1 MAKIVKIFLIAAF
14 SCVLAFGASGEAF
27 FAKFDKDF
35 IVATPNYK
43 RSLHKELKSLY
54 QGASDKEV
62 RIKALKRLV
71 YSSKNLGLDSS
82 PYEKELARI
91 NKNASAANEA
101 KPKSGKQSKER
112 RDASNSKE
120 KQSLKNSKTANST
133 RGDGAAASSS
143 RDKGSAK
150 NNKSSKTANSKN
162 PANSTE
168 KSAKSAA
175 NPDKNRKVAASK
187 TSADKASSAKISADK
202 ASAAKKVRAAASA
215 DLSLLSK
222 EDLEFLRS
230 TRPSGADTAQ
240 DVDEI
245 SSDRQSS
252 EDASAKNEEGEPS
265 TENSELRKSSV
276 KKEDKSANLAL
287 NSLRGD
293 ASEIVLEFNR
303 DLRQSDYKDFTI
315 ASSDN
320 FRFVIDFAARQKSQ
334 STRLKDSF
342 VGEVRISQYDDK
354 TVRVVLS
361 DEKEFNAGVQIDGNL
376 MILSAAA
383 KSSRAKTPTKRR
395 SKNASEQSDAHT
407 AGDAQGAKSASVK
420 TEKIYK
426 STKGKLIVI
435 DPGHGG
441 SDSGAVGNGLKEK
454 SVVLATSKKLG
465 ALLQKRGYKVLYTRT
480 TDVFINLRSRT
491 AFAARKN
498 ADMFISIHANAA
510 PNAKAALK
518 MNGVETFFL
527 SPARSERSKNA
538 AALENKGDLEDMNTF
553 SKQTFLNFL
562 NREKIIS
569 SNKLAIDI
577 QSYMLSSV
585 KKSFASKD
593 GGVREAPFWVLVG
606 ATMPAVLVEI
616 GYITHPQEGKN
627 LGKSAYQ
634 DRIAQGIANGVDAY
648 FQKNK

>member
-14 SCVLAFGASGEAF
+14 SCVLAFGASSEAF

-82 PYEKELARI
+82 PYESALAKLQGKVSDSST
-91 NKNASAANEA
+91 NSKKLKDENTKNSKSSDEKNASNLAHS
-101 KPKSGKQSKER
+101 PKAP
-112 RDASNSKE
+112 AS
-120 KQSLKNSKTANST
+120 KNSK
-133 RGDGAAASSS
+133 
-143 RDKGSAK
+143 
-150 NNKSSKTANSKN
+150 NSKN
-162 PANSTE
+162 ST
-168 KSAKSAA
+168 S
-175 NPDKNRKVAASK
+175 KNLKK
-187 TSADKASSAKISADK
+187 T
-202 ASAAKKVRAAASA
+202 RAPEEA
-215 DLSLLSK
+215 DLSSLSS

-230 TRPSGADTAQ
+230 TRPRGADDAKNSTDDTEAY
-240 DVDEI
+240 D
-245 SSDRQSS
+245 SS
-252 EDASAKNEEGEPS
+252 ENPAGADDSLQAQNSAGS
-265 TENSELRKSSV
+265 AVTERLDSELRKSSV
-276 KKEDKSANLAL
+276 KKSAPDAKLAL
-287 NSLRGD
+287 ASLRGD
-293 ASEIVLEFNR
+293 GDEIVLEFNR
-303 DLRQSDYKDFTI
+303 DLKLGDYKDFTI

-320 FRFVIDFAARQKSQ
+320 FRFVIDFSARQKSQ
-334 STRLKDSF
+334 KTRFKDSF
-342 VGEVRISQYDDK
+342 VSDVRVSQYNDK

-361 DEKEFNAGVQIDGNL
+361 DPKEFNANVEISGNM
-376 MILSAAA
+376 MILSTAEGLKAA
-383 KSSRAKTPTKRR
+383 KSARAEKNKDQKSGRNRKREQD
-395 SKNASEQSDAHT
+395 SEPQIST
-407 AGDAQGAKSASVK
+407 IEESGGAKSVSVAAG
-420 TEKIYK
+420 KIYK

-454 SVVLATSKKLG
+454 NVVLATSKKLG
-465 ALLQKRGYKVLYTRT
+465 ALLTKRGYKVLYTRS

-491 AFAARKN
+491 AFAAKRN

-510 PNAKAALK
+510 PNASSALK
-518 MNGVETFFL
+518 MSGVETFFL

-538 AALENKGDLEDMNTF
+538 AALENRGDLEDMNTF

-585 KKSFASKD
+585 KKSFSSRD

-606 ATMPAVLVEI
+606 ATMPAVLVEM

>member
-14 SCVLAFGASGEAF
+14 SCVLAFGASSEAF
-27 FAKFDKDF
+27 FTKFDKDF

-82 PYEKELARI
+82 PYESALAKLQGKASDSST
-91 NKNASAANEA
+91 NSKKLKDENAKNFKSSDEKNASNLAHS
-101 KPKSGKQSKER
+101 PK
-112 RDASNSKE
+112 ASAS
-120 KQSLKNSKTANST
+120 KNSK
-133 RGDGAAASSS
+133 
-143 RDKGSAK
+143 
-150 NNKSSKTANSKN
+150 NSKN
-162 PANSTE
+162 ST
-168 KSAKSAA
+168 S
-175 NPDKNRKVAASK
+175 KNLKK
-187 TSADKASSAKISADK
+187 T
-202 ASAAKKVRAAASA
+202 RAPEEA
-215 DLSLLSK
+215 DLSSLSS

-230 TRPSGADTAQ
+230 TRPHGADDAKNSTDDAH
-240 DVDEI
+240 
-245 SSDRQSS
+245 SSDSS
-252 EDASAKNEEGEPS
+252 ENPAGADDSLQAQNSAGS
-265 TENSELRKSSV
+265 TATERLDSELRKSSV
-276 KKEDKSANLAL
+276 KKADKNAQLTL

-293 ASEIVLEFNR
+293 ADEIVLEFNR
-303 DLRQSDYKDFTI
+303 DLKRGDYKDFTI

-320 FRFVIDFAARQKSQ
+320 FRFVIDFSARQKSQ
-334 STRLKDSF
+334 KTRLKDSF
-342 VGEVRISQYDDK
+342 VSDVRVSQYNDK
-354 TVRVVLS
+354 TVRIVLS
-361 DEKEFNAGVQIDGNL
+361 DPKEFNANVEISGNM
-376 MILSAAA
+376 MILSTAEGLKAA
-383 KSSRAKTPTKRR
+383 KSARAEKNKDQKSGRKRGR
-395 SKNASEQSDAHT
+395 EQDSEPQISTID
-407 AGDAQGAKSASVK
+407 DAQGAKTASVAAG
-420 TEKIYK
+420 KIYK

-454 SVVLATSKKLG
+454 NVVLATSKKLG
-465 ALLQKRGYKVLYTRT
+465 ALLAKRGYKVLYTRS

-491 AFAARKN
+491 AFAAKKN

-510 PNAKAALK
+510 PNASSALK
-518 MNGVETFFL
+518 MSGVETFFL

-538 AALENKGDLEDMNTF
+538 AALENRGDLEDMNTF

-585 KKSFASKD
+585 KKSFSSRD

-606 ATMPAVLVEI
+606 ATMPAVLVEM

-648 FQKNK
+648 FQKNR

>member
-14 SCVLAFGASGEAF
+14 SCVLAFGASSEAF

-54 QGASDKEV
+54 EGTSQKEV

-82 PYEKELARI
+82 PYESALAKLQGKASDSST
-91 NKNASAANEA
+91 NSKKLKDENAKNSKSSDEKNASNLAHS
-101 KPKSGKQSKER
+101 PK
-112 RDASNSKE
+112 ASAS
-120 KQSLKNSKTANST
+120 KNSK
-133 RGDGAAASSS
+133 
-143 RDKGSAK
+143 
-150 NNKSSKTANSKN
+150 NSKN
-162 PANSTE
+162 ST
-168 KSAKSAA
+168 S
-175 NPDKNRKVAASK
+175 KNLKN
-187 TSADKASSAKISADK
+187 T
-202 ASAAKKVRAAASA
+202 RAPEEA
-215 DLSLLSK
+215 DLSSLSS

-230 TRPSGADTAQ
+230 TRPHSADDAKNSTDDAR
-240 DVDEI
+240 
-245 SSDRQSS
+245 SN
-252 EDASAKNEEGEPS
+252 DASENTVETNEPS
-265 TENSELRKSSV
+265 QAHNSAGSAVTERLDSELRKSSV
-276 KKEDKSANLAL
+276 KKSSSDAKLAL
-287 NSLRGD
+287 ASLRGD
-293 ASEIVLEFNR
+293 GDEIVLEFNR
-303 DLRQSDYKDFTI
+303 DLKRGDYKDFTI

-320 FRFVIDFAARQKSQ
+320 FRFVIDFSARQKSQ
-334 STRLKDSF
+334 KTRLKDSF
-342 VGEVRISQYDDK
+342 VSDVRVSQYNDK

-361 DEKEFNAGVQIDGNL
+361 DEKKFNASVEINENL
-376 MILSAAA
+376 MILSAVESSKSAKAA
-383 KSSRAKTPTKRR
+383 RAEKNRDQKPRRKRGR
-395 SKNASEQSDAHT
+395 EQDSEPQIST
-407 AGDAQGAKSASVK
+407 IEESGGAKSTSVAAG
-420 TEKIYK
+420 KIYK

-454 SVVLATSKKLG
+454 NVVLATSKKLG
-465 ALLQKRGYKVLYTRT
+465 ALLQKRGYRVLYTRS

-491 AFAARKN
+491 IFAGKKN

-510 PNAKAALK
+510 PNASAASR
-518 MNGVETFFL
+518 MSGVETFFL

-585 KKSFASKD
+585 KKSFKSKD

-616 GYITHPQEGKN
+616 GYITHPDEGKN

>member
-14 SCVLAFGASGEAF
+14 SCVLAFGASSEAF

-54 QGASDKEV
+54 EGASQKEV

-82 PYEKELARI
+82 PYESALAKLQGKASDSST
-91 NKNASAANEA
+91 NSKKLKDENAKNSKSSDEKNASNLAHS
-101 KPKSGKQSKER
+101 PK
-112 RDASNSKE
+112 ASAS
-120 KQSLKNSKTANST
+120 KNSK
-133 RGDGAAASSS
+133 
-143 RDKGSAK
+143 
-150 NNKSSKTANSKN
+150 NSKN
-162 PANSTE
+162 ST
-168 KSAKSAA
+168 S
-175 NPDKNRKVAASK
+175 KNLK
-187 TSADKASSAKISADK
+187 KAHAPEE
-202 ASAAKKVRAAASA
+202 A
-215 DLSLLSK
+215 DLSSLSS

-230 TRPSGADTAQ
+230 TRPHGADEVVDAQ
-240 DVDEI
+240 EDDSSKDAIAQNDDEEAA
-245 SSDRQSS
+245 DQS
-252 EDASAKNEEGEPS
+252 N
-265 TENSELRKSSV
+265 ELRKNGV
-276 KKEDKSANLAL
+276 KKADKNAQLTL

-293 ASEIVLEFNR
+293 ADEIVLEFNR
-303 DLRQSDYKDFTI
+303 DLKRGDYKDFTI

-320 FRFVIDFAARQKSQ
+320 FRFVIDFSARQKSQ
-334 STRLKDSF
+334 KTRLKDSF
-342 VGEVRISQYDDK
+342 VSDVRVSQYNDK
-354 TVRVVLS
+354 TVRIVLS
-361 DEKEFNAGVQIDGNL
+361 DPKEFNANVEINGNM
-376 MILSAAA
+376 MILSTAEGLKAA
-383 KSSRAKTPTKRR
+383 KSARAEKNKDQKSGRNRR
-395 SKNASEQSDAHT
+395 REQDSEPQISTID
-407 AGDAQGAKSASVK
+407 DAQGAKTASVAAG
-420 TEKIYK
+420 KIYK

-454 SVVLATSKKLG
+454 NVVLATSKKLG
-465 ALLQKRGYKVLYTRT
+465 ALLQKRGYRVLYTRS

-491 AFAARKN
+491 AFAAKKN

-510 PNAKAALK
+510 PNTSSALK
-518 MNGVETFFL
+518 MSGVETFFL

-538 AALENKGDLEDMNTF
+538 AALENRGDLEDMNTF

-585 KKSFASKD
+585 KKSFSSRD

-606 ATMPAVLVEI
+606 ATMPAVLVEM

>member
-82 PYEKELARI
+82 PYEKELARL
-91 NKNASAANEA
+91 NKGASAANET

-120 KQSLKNSKTANST
+120 KQSLKNSKAANST
-133 RGDGAAASSS
+133 RGDGTAASSS

-150 NNKSSKTANSKN
+150 NNKSSKTTNSKN
-162 PANSTE
+162 PSNST
-168 KSAKSAA
+168 KKNAKSAA
-175 NPDKNRKVAASK
+175 NPDKNNKVVASK
-187 TSADKASSAKISADK
+187 TSADK

-215 DLSLLSK
+215 DLSSLSK

-240 DVDEI
+240 DVGEI
-245 SSDRQSS
+245 SSDRQSD
-252 EDASAKNEEGEPS
+252 EDASAKNEEDEPS
-265 TENSELRKSSV
+265 EKNRELRKSSV
-276 KKEDKSANLAL
+276 KKEDKSAKLAL

-303 DLRQSDYKDFTI
+303 DLQQSDYKDFTI

-334 STRLKDSF
+334 SARLKDSF
-342 VGEVRISQYDDK
+342 VSEVRISQYDDK

-383 KSSRAKTPTKRR
+383 KSSRAKTPPKRR

>member
-14 SCVLAFGASGEAF
+14 SCVLAFGASSEAF

-35 IVATPNYK
+35 IVATLNYK

-82 PYEKELARI
+82 PYESALAKLQGKASDSST
-91 NKNASAANEA
+91 NSKKPKDENAKNSKSSDEKNASNLAHS
-101 KPKSGKQSKER
+101 PK
-112 RDASNSKE
+112 ASAS
-120 KQSLKNSKTANST
+120 KNSK
-133 RGDGAAASSS
+133 
-143 RDKGSAK
+143 
-150 NNKSSKTANSKN
+150 NSKN
-162 PANSTE
+162 ST
-168 KSAKSAA
+168 S
-175 NPDKNRKVAASK
+175 KNLKN
-187 TSADKASSAKISADK
+187 T
-202 ASAAKKVRAAASA
+202 RAPEEA
-215 DLSLLSK
+215 DLSSLSS

-230 TRPSGADTAQ
+230 TRPRGADNAQ
-240 DVDEI
+240 NLTDDAR
-245 SSDRQSS
+245 SN
-252 EDASAKNEEGEPS
+252 DASENPAETNES
-265 TENSELRKSSV
+265 SQAQNSADSAATERLDSELRKSSV
-276 KKEDKSANLAL
+276 KKSAPDAKLAL
-287 NSLRGD
+287 ASLRGD
-293 ASEIVLEFNR
+293 GDEIVLEFNR
-303 DLRQSDYKDFTI
+303 DLKRSDYKDFTI
-315 ASSDN
+315 AGSDN
-320 FRFVIDFAARQKSQ
+320 FRFVIDFSARQKSQ
-334 STRLKDSF
+334 KTRLKDSF
-342 VGEVRISQYDDK
+342 VSDVRVSQYNDK
-354 TVRVVLS
+354 TVRIVLS
-361 DEKEFNAGVQIDGNL
+361 DPKEFNANVEISGNM
-376 MILSAAA
+376 MILSTAEGLKAT
-383 KSSRAKTPTKRR
+383 KSARAEKNKDQKSGRKRGR
-395 SKNASEQSDAHT
+395 EQDSEPQISTIDES
-407 AGDAQGAKSASVK
+407 QGAKTASVAAG
-420 TEKIYK
+420 KIYK
-426 STKGKLIVI
+426 SAKGKLIVI

-454 SVVLATSKKLG
+454 NVVLATSKKLG
-465 ALLQKRGYKVLYTRT
+465 ALLTKRGYKVLYTRS

-491 AFAARKN
+491 AFAAKRN

-510 PNAKAALK
+510 PNASSALK
-518 MNGVETFFL
+518 MSGVETFFL

-538 AALENKGDLEDMNTF
+538 AALENRGDLEDMNTF

-585 KKSFASKD
+585 KKSFSSRD

-606 ATMPAVLVEI
+606 ATMPAVLVEM

>member
-14 SCVLAFGASGEAF
+14 SCVLAFGASSEAF

-82 PYEKELARI
+82 PYESALAKLQGKVSDSST
-91 NKNASAANEA
+91 NSKKLKDENAKNSKSSDEKNASNLAHS
-101 KPKSGKQSKER
+101 PK
-112 RDASNSKE
+112 ASAS
-120 KQSLKNSKTANST
+120 KNSK
-133 RGDGAAASSS
+133 
-143 RDKGSAK
+143 
-150 NNKSSKTANSKN
+150 NSKN
-162 PANSTE
+162 ST
-168 KSAKSAA
+168 S
-175 NPDKNRKVAASK
+175 KNLKK
-187 TSADKASSAKISADK
+187 TH
-202 ASAAKKVRAAASA
+202 VPEEA
-215 DLSLLSK
+215 DLSSLSS

-230 TRPSGADTAQ
+230 TRPRGADDAKNST
-240 DVDEI
+240 DDTK
-245 SSDRQSS
+245 SYDSS
-252 EDASAKNEEGEPS
+252 ENPAGADDSLQAQNSAGS
-265 TENSELRKSSV
+265 AATERLDSELRKSSV
-276 KKEDKSANLAL
+276 KKSSSDAKLAL
-287 NSLRGD
+287 ASLRGD
-293 ASEIVLEFNR
+293 GDEIVLEFNR
-303 DLRQSDYKDFTI
+303 DLKRGDYKDFTI

-320 FRFVIDFAARQKSQ
+320 FRFVIDFSARQKSQ
-334 STRLKDSF
+334 KTRLKDSF
-342 VGEVRISQYDDK
+342 VSDVRVSQYNDK
-354 TVRVVLS
+354 TVRIVLS
-361 DEKEFNAGVQIDGNL
+361 DPKEFNANVEISGNM
-376 MILSAAA
+376 MILSTAEGLKAA
-383 KSSRAKTPTKRR
+383 KSARAEKNKDQKSGRNRR
-395 SKNASEQSDAHT
+395 REQDSEPQISTID
-407 AGDAQGAKSASVK
+407 DAQGAKSVSVAAG
-420 TEKIYK
+420 KIYK

-454 SVVLATSKKLG
+454 NVVLATSKKLG
-465 ALLQKRGYKVLYTRT
+465 ALLTKRGYKVLYTRS

-491 AFAARKN
+491 AFAAKRN

-510 PNAKAALK
+510 PNASSALK
-518 MNGVETFFL
+518 MSGVETFFL

-538 AALENKGDLEDMNTF
+538 AALENRGDLEDMNTF

-585 KKSFASKD
+585 KKSFSSRD

-606 ATMPAVLVEI
+606 ATMPAVLVEM

-648 FQKNK
+648 FQKNR

>member
-14 SCVLAFGASGEAF
+14 SCVLAFGASSEAF

-82 PYEKELARI
+82 PYESALAKLQGKASDSST
-91 NKNASAANEA
+91 NSKKLKDENAKNSKSSDEKNASNLAHS
-101 KPKSGKQSKER
+101 PK
-112 RDASNSKE
+112 ASAS
-120 KQSLKNSKTANST
+120 KNSK
-133 RGDGAAASSS
+133 
-143 RDKGSAK
+143 
-150 NNKSSKTANSKN
+150 NSKN
-162 PANSTE
+162 ST
-168 KSAKSAA
+168 S
-175 NPDKNRKVAASK
+175 KNLKN
-187 TSADKASSAKISADK
+187 T
-202 ASAAKKVRAAASA
+202 RAPEEA
-215 DLSLLSK
+215 DLSSLSS

-230 TRPSGADTAQ
+230 TRPRGADDAQ
-240 DVDEI
+240 NLTDDAR
-245 SSDRQSS
+245 SN
-252 EDASAKNEEGEPS
+252 DASENPVETNEPS
-265 TENSELRKSSV
+265 QAHNSADSAATERLDSELRKSSV
-276 KKEDKSANLAL
+276 KKSSPDAKLAL
-287 NSLRGD
+287 ASLRGNGD
-293 ASEIVLEFNR
+293 EIVLEFNR
-303 DLRQSDYKDFTI
+303 DLKRGDYKDFTI

-320 FRFVIDFAARQKSQ
+320 FRFVIDFSARQKSQ
-334 STRLKDSF
+334 KIRLKDSF
-342 VGEVRISQYDDK
+342 VSDVRVSQYNDK
-354 TVRVVLS
+354 TVRIVLS
-361 DEKEFNAGVQIDGNL
+361 DPKEFNANVEISGNM
-376 MILSAAA
+376 MILSTAEGLKAA
-383 KSSRAKTPTKRR
+383 KAARAEKNRDQKSGHKRGR
-395 SKNASEQSDAHT
+395 EQDSEPQISTID
-407 AGDAQGAKSASVK
+407 DAQGAKTASVAAG
-420 TEKIYK
+420 KIYK

-454 SVVLATSKKLG
+454 NVVLATSKKLG
-465 ALLQKRGYKVLYTRT
+465 ALLQKRGYKVLYTRS

-491 AFAARKN
+491 AFAAKKN

-510 PNAKAALK
+510 PNASAASK
-518 MNGVETFFL
+518 MSGVETFFL

-538 AALENKGDLEDMNTF
+538 AALENRGDLEDMNTF

>member
-14 SCVLAFGASGEAF
+14 SCVLAFGASSEAF

-54 QGASDKEV
+54 EGASDKEV

-82 PYEKELARI
+82 AYEKELAQI
-91 NKNASAANEA
+91 NTKSAD
-101 KPKSGKQSKER
+101 KTKSKSSSDESKQS
-112 RDASNSKE
+112 SNSAE
-120 KQSLKNSKTANST
+120 KKSSKNSKKTSS
-133 RGDGAAASSS
+133 ASSEDS
-143 RDKGSAK
+143 QASSG
-150 NNKSSKTANSKN
+150 SKT
-162 PANSTE
+162 
-168 KSAKSAA
+168 KSAKSEKSSKAENSKNSSNLA
-175 NPDKNRKVAASK
+175 DKTPKASASENSK
-187 TSADKASSAKISADK
+187 TSASKNSSAKK
-202 ASAAKKVRAAASA
+202 TQAAKNA
-215 DLSLLSK
+215 DLSSLSK

-230 TRPSGADTAQ
+230 TRPVGADEVVDAQ
-240 DVDEI
+240 EDDGG
-245 SSDRQSS
+245 
-252 EDASAKNEEGEPS
+252 EDAIAENEDDEEVADQS
-265 TENSELRKSSV
+265 SELRKSSV
-276 KKEDKSANLAL
+276 KKADKNAQLAL

-293 ASEIVLEFNR
+293 KNEIVLEFNR

-315 ASSDN
+315 ASNDH
-320 FRFVIDFAARQKSQ
+320 FRFVLDFSARQKSHN
-334 STRLKDSF
+334 TRLQDSF
-342 VGEVRISQYDDK
+342 VGEVRISQYNDK

-361 DEKEFNAGVQIDGNL
+361 DEKKFNASVQIDGNL
-376 MILSAAA
+376 MILSAVESSKSAKAA
-383 KSSRAKTPTKRR
+383 RAEKNRDQKSGRKRGR
-395 SKNASEQSDAHT
+395 EQDSEPQIST
-407 AGDAQGAKSASVK
+407 IEESGGAKSTSVAAG
-420 TEKIYK
+420 KIYK

-454 SVVLATSKKLG
+454 NVVLATSKKLG
-465 ALLQKRGYKVLYTRT
+465 ALLQKRGYRVLYTRS

-491 AFAARKN
+491 IFAGKKN

-510 PNAKAALK
+510 PNASAASR
-518 MNGVETFFL
+518 MSGVETFFL

-585 KKSFASKD
+585 KKSFKSKD

-616 GYITHPQEGKN
+616 GYITHPDEGKN

>member
-14 SCVLAFGASGEAF
+14 SYVLAFGASSEAF

-82 PYEKELARI
+82 PYESALA
-91 NKNASAANEA
+91 KLQGKASDSSTHSKKLKDENA
-101 KPKSGKQSKER
+101 
-112 RDASNSKE
+112 
-120 KQSLKNSKTANST
+120 KNSK
-133 RGDGAAASSS
+133 SS
-143 RDKGSAK
+143 DEK
-150 NNKSSKTANSKN
+150 NVSNLAHSSKASASKNSKN
-162 PANSTE
+162 SKNSTSKNLKKTHVPE
-168 KSAKSAA
+168 EA
-175 NPDKNRKVAASK
+175 NL
-187 TSADKASSAKISADK
+187 SS
-202 ASAAKKVRAAASA
+202 
-215 DLSLLSK
+215 LSS

-230 TRPSGADTAQ
+230 TRPIGANEAVDAQ
-240 DVDEI
+240 EDDGG
-245 SSDRQSS
+245 
-252 EDASAKNEEGEPS
+252 EDAIAQNEHDEESADQS
-265 TENSELRKSSV
+265 SELRKSSV
-276 KKEDKSANLAL
+276 KKADKNAQLAL

-293 ASEIVLEFNR
+293 KNEIVLEFNR
-303 DLRQSDYKDFTI
+303 DLSQSDYKDFTI
-315 ASSDN
+315 ASNDH
-320 FRFVIDFAARQKSQ
+320 FRFVIDFSARQKSQ
-334 STRLKDSF
+334 KTRLKDSL
-342 VGEVRISQYDDK
+342 VSDVRVSQYNDK
-354 TVRVVLS
+354 TVRIVLS
-361 DEKEFNAGVQIDGNL
+361 DPKEFNANVEISGNM
-376 MILSAAA
+376 MILSTAEGLKAA
-383 KSSRAKTPTKRR
+383 KSARAEKNKDQKSGRKRER
-395 SKNASEQSDAHT
+395 EQDSEPQISTID
-407 AGDAQGAKSASVK
+407 DSQGAKTASVAAG
-420 TEKIYK
+420 KIYK

-454 SVVLATSKKLG
+454 NVVLATSKKLG
-465 ALLQKRGYKVLYTRT
+465 ALLTKRGYKVLYTRS

-491 AFAARKN
+491 AFAAKRN

-510 PNAKAALK
+510 PNASSALK
-518 MNGVETFFL
+518 MSGVETFFL

-538 AALENKGDLEDMNTF
+538 AALENRGDLEDMNTF

-585 KKSFASKD
+585 KKSFSSRD

-606 ATMPAVLVEI
+606 ATMPAVLVEM

>member
-14 SCVLAFGASGEAF
+14 SCVLAFGASSEAF

-82 PYEKELARI
+82 AYEKELARI
-91 NKNASAANEA
+91 NTKGAD
-101 KPKSGKQSKER
+101 KTKSKSSSDESKQ
-112 RDASNSKE
+112 ASNSAE
-120 KQSLKNSKTANST
+120 KKSSKNSKK
-133 RGDGAAASSS
+133 ASSAS
-143 RDKGSAK
+143 NEDSQASGG
-150 NNKSSKTANSKN
+150 SKT
-162 PANSTE
+162 
-168 KSAKSAA
+168 KSAKSE
-175 NPDKNRKVAASK
+175 KSSK
-187 TSADKASSAKISADK
+187 AENSKSSSNLADKSPKASASENSKASTSKNSSAKK
-202 ASAAKKVRAAASA
+202 TQAAKNA
-215 DLSLLSK
+215 DLSSLSK

-230 TRPSGADTAQ
+230 TRPIGADEAVDAQ
-240 DVDEI
+240 EDDGG
-245 SSDRQSS
+245 
-252 EDASAKNEEGEPS
+252 EDAIAQNEYDEESADQS
-265 TENSELRKSSV
+265 SELRKSSV
-276 KKEDKSANLAL
+276 KKADKSAQLAL

-293 ASEIVLEFNR
+293 GDEIVLEFNR
-303 DLRQSDYKDFTI
+303 DLKRGDYKDFTI

-320 FRFVIDFAARQKSQ
+320 FRFVIDFSARQKSQ
-334 STRLKDSF
+334 KTRLKDSF
-342 VGEVRISQYDDK
+342 VSDVRVSQYNDK
-354 TVRVVLS
+354 TVRIVLS
-361 DEKEFNAGVQIDGNL
+361 DPKEFNANVEINGNM
-376 MILSAAA
+376 MILSTAEGLKAT
-383 KSSRAKTPTKRR
+383 KSARAEKSKDQKSGRKRGR
-395 SKNASEQSDAHT
+395 EQDSEPQISTID
-407 AGDAQGAKSASVK
+407 DAQGAKTASVAAG
-420 TEKIYK
+420 KIYK

-454 SVVLATSKKLG
+454 NVVLATSKKLG
-465 ALLQKRGYKVLYTRT
+465 TLLTKRGYKVLYTRS

-491 AFAARKN
+491 AFAAKKN

-510 PNAKAALK
+510 PNASAALK
-518 MNGVETFFL
+518 MSGVETFFL

-538 AALENKGDLEDMNTF
+538 AALENRGDLEDMNTF

-585 KKSFASKD
+585 KKSFSSRD

-606 ATMPAVLVEI
+606 ATMPAVLVEM

>member
-14 SCVLAFGASGEAF
+14 SCVLAFGASSEAF

-54 QGASDKEV
+54 QGTSDKEV
-62 RIKALKRLV
+62 RIKALKRLI

-82 PYEKELARI
+82 PYESALAKLQGKASDSSTHSKKLKDE
-91 NKNASAANEA
+91 NAKNSKSSDEKNASNLAHS
-101 KPKSGKQSKER
+101 PK
-112 RDASNSKE
+112 ASAS
-120 KQSLKNSKTANST
+120 KNSK
-133 RGDGAAASSS
+133 
-143 RDKGSAK
+143 
-150 NNKSSKTANSKN
+150 NSKN
-162 PANSTE
+162 ST
-168 KSAKSAA
+168 S
-175 NPDKNRKVAASK
+175 KNLKK
-187 TSADKASSAKISADK
+187 T
-202 ASAAKKVRAAASA
+202 RAPEEA
-215 DLSLLSK
+215 DLSSLSK

-230 TRPSGADTAQ
+230 TRPIGANEAVDAQ
-240 DVDEI
+240 EDDGG
-245 SSDRQSS
+245 
-252 EDASAKNEEGEPS
+252 EDAIAQNEHDEESADQS
-265 TENSELRKSSV
+265 SELRKSSV
-276 KKEDKSANLAL
+276 KKADKNAQLAL

-293 ASEIVLEFNR
+293 KNEIVLEFNR
-303 DLRQSDYKDFTI
+303 DLKRGDYKDFTI

-320 FRFVIDFAARQKSQ
+320 FRFVLDFSARQKSQ
-334 STRLKDSF
+334 KTRLKDSF
-342 VGEVRISQYDDK
+342 VSDVRVSQYNDK
-354 TVRVVLS
+354 TVRIVLS
-361 DEKEFNAGVQIDGNL
+361 DPKEFNANVEISGNM
-376 MILSAAA
+376 MILSTAEGLKAA
-383 KSSRAKTPTKRR
+383 KSARAEKNKDQKSGRKRER
-395 SKNASEQSDAHT
+395 EQDSEPQISTID
-407 AGDAQGAKSASVK
+407 DSQGAKTASVAAG
-420 TEKIYK
+420 KIYK

-454 SVVLATSKKLG
+454 NVVLATSKKLG
-465 ALLQKRGYKVLYTRT
+465 ALLTKRGYKVLYTRS

-491 AFAARKN
+491 AFAAKRN

-510 PNAKAALK
+510 PNASSALK
-518 MNGVETFFL
+518 MSGVETFFL

-538 AALENKGDLEDMNTF
+538 AALENRGDLEDMNTF

-585 KKSFASKD
+585 KKSFSSRD

-606 ATMPAVLVEI
+606 ATMPAVLVEM

>member
-14 SCVLAFGASGEAF
+14 SCVLAFGASSEAF

-54 QGASDKEV
+54 EGASDKEV

-71 YSSKNLGLDSS
+71 YSSKNLGFDSS

-91 NKNASAANEA
+91 NTKSAD
-101 KPKSGKQSKER
+101 KTKSKSSSDESKQS
-112 RDASNSKE
+112 SNSAE
-120 KQSLKNSKTANST
+120 KKSSKNSKK
-133 RGDGAAASSS
+133 ASSAS
-143 RDKGSAK
+143 SEDSQASGG
-150 NNKSSKTANSKN
+150 SKT
-162 PANSTE
+162 
-168 KSAKSAA
+168 KSAKSEKSFKAE
-175 NPDKNRKVAASK
+175 NSKNS
-187 TSADKASSAKISADK
+187 SNLADKAPKASASENSKSSASKNSSAKK
-202 ASAAKKVRAAASA
+202 TQAAKNA
-215 DLSLLSK
+215 DLSSLSK

-230 TRPSGADTAQ
+230 TRPVGADEVVDAQ
-240 DVDEI
+240 EDDGG
-245 SSDRQSS
+245 
-252 EDASAKNEEGEPS
+252 EDAIAQNEDDEEVADQS
-265 TENSELRKSSV
+265 SELRKSSV
-276 KKEDKSANLAL
+276 QKADKNAQLAL

-293 ASEIVLEFNR
+293 KNEIVLEFNR

-315 ASSDN
+315 ASNDH
-320 FRFVIDFAARQKSQ
+320 FRFVLDFSAHQKSHN
-334 STRLKDSF
+334 TRLQDSF
-342 VGEVRISQYDDK
+342 VGEVRISQYNDK

-361 DEKEFNAGVQIDGNL
+361 DEKKFNASVQIDGNL
-376 MILSAAA
+376 MILSAVESSKSAKAA
-383 KSSRAKTPTKRR
+383 RAEKNRDQKSGRKRGR
-395 SKNASEQSDAHT
+395 EQDSEPQIST
-407 AGDAQGAKSASVK
+407 IEESGGAKSTSVAAG
-420 TEKIYK
+420 KIYK

-454 SVVLATSKKLG
+454 NVVLATSKKLG
-465 ALLQKRGYKVLYTRT
+465 ALLQKRGYRVLYTRS

-491 AFAARKN
+491 IFAGKKN

-510 PNAKAALK
+510 PNASAASR
-518 MNGVETFFL
+518 MSGVETFFL

-585 KKSFASKD
+585 KKSFKSKD

-616 GYITHPQEGKN
+616 GYITHPDEGKN

>member
-14 SCVLAFGASGEAF
+14 SCVLAFGASSEAF

-82 PYEKELARI
+82 PYESALAKLQGKASDSST
-91 NKNASAANEA
+91 NSKKLKDENAKNSKNSDEKNASNLAHS
-101 KPKSGKQSKER
+101 PK
-112 RDASNSKE
+112 ASAS
-120 KQSLKNSKTANST
+120 KNSK
-133 RGDGAAASSS
+133 
-143 RDKGSAK
+143 
-150 NNKSSKTANSKN
+150 NSKN
-162 PANSTE
+162 STF
-168 KSAKSAA
+168 
-175 NPDKNRKVAASK
+175 KNLKK
-187 TSADKASSAKISADK
+187 T
-202 ASAAKKVRAAASA
+202 RAPEEA
-215 DLSLLSK
+215 DLSSLSS

-230 TRPSGADTAQ
+230 TRPRGADDAKNSI
-240 DVDEI
+240 DDAY
-245 SSDRQSS
+245 SSDAS
-252 EDASAKNEEGEPS
+252 ENPTETNEPS
-265 TENSELRKSSV
+265 QAQNSADSAATEQLDSELRKSSV
-276 KKEDKSANLAL
+276 KKSAPDAKLAL
-287 NSLRGD
+287 ASLRGD
-293 ASEIVLEFNR
+293 GYEIVLEFNR
-303 DLRQSDYKDFTI
+303 DLKRGDYKDFTI

-320 FRFVIDFAARQKSQ
+320 FRFVIDFSARQKSQ
-334 STRLKDSF
+334 KTRLKDSF
-342 VGEVRISQYDDK
+342 VSDVRVSQYNDK
-354 TVRVVLS
+354 TVRIVLS
-361 DEKEFNAGVQIDGNL
+361 DPKEFNANVEINGNM
-376 MILSAAA
+376 MILSTAEGLKAA
-383 KSSRAKTPTKRR
+383 KSVRAEKNKDQKSGRKRGR
-395 SKNASEQSDAHT
+395 EQDSELQISTIDES
-407 AGDAQGAKSASVK
+407 QGAKSVSVAAG
-420 TEKIYK
+420 KIYK

-454 SVVLATSKKLG
+454 NVVLATSKKLG
-465 ALLQKRGYKVLYTRT
+465 ALLQKRGYRVLYTRS

-491 AFAARKN
+491 AFAAKKN

-510 PNAKAALK
+510 PNASSALK
-518 MNGVETFFL
+518 MSGVETFFL

-538 AALENKGDLEDMNTF
+538 AALENRGDLEDMNTF

-585 KKSFASKD
+585 KKSFSSRD

-606 ATMPAVLVEI
+606 ATMPAVLVEM

>member
-14 SCVLAFGASGEAF
+14 SCVLAFGASSEAF

-82 PYEKELARI
+82 AYEKELARI
-91 NKNASAANEA
+91 NTKGAD
-101 KPKSGKQSKER
+101 KTKSKSSSDESKQSSSS
-112 RDASNSKE
+112 AE
-120 KQSLKNSKTANST
+120 KKNSKNSKK
-133 RGDGAAASSS
+133 ASSAS
-143 RDKGSAK
+143 NEDSQASG
-150 NNKSSKTANSKN
+150 NSKT
-162 PANSTE
+162 
-168 KSAKSAA
+168 KSAKSEKSSKAENSKSSSNLA
-175 NPDKNRKVAASK
+175 YKNPKASASENSKASISKN
-187 TSADKASSAKISADK
+187 SSAKK
-202 ASAAKKVRAAASA
+202 TQAAKNA
-215 DLSLLSK
+215 DLSSLSK

-230 TRPSGADTAQ
+230 TRPIGADEAVDAQ
-240 DVDEI
+240 EDDGG
-245 SSDRQSS
+245 
-252 EDASAKNEEGEPS
+252 EDAIAQNEDEEAADQS
-265 TENSELRKSSV
+265 NELRKSSV
-276 KKEDKSANLAL
+276 KKADKNAQLAL

-293 ASEIVLEFNR
+293 EDEIVLEFNR
-303 DLRQSDYKDFTI
+303 DLKRGDYKDFTI

-320 FRFVIDFAARQKSQ
+320 FRFVIDFSARQKSQ
-334 STRLKDSF
+334 KTRLKDSF
-342 VGEVRISQYDDK
+342 VSDVRVSQYNDK
-354 TVRVVLS
+354 TVRIVLS
-361 DEKEFNAGVQIDGNL
+361 DPKEFNANVEINGNM
-376 MILSAAA
+376 MILSTAEGLKAA
-383 KSSRAKTPTKRR
+383 KSARAE
-395 SKNASEQSDAHT
+395 KNKDQKSGRKHVREQDSEPQISTID
-407 AGDAQGAKSASVK
+407 DAQGAKTASVAAG
-420 TEKIYK
+420 KIYK

-454 SVVLATSKKLG
+454 NVVLATSKKLG
-465 ALLQKRGYKVLYTRT
+465 ALLTKRGYKVLYTRS

-491 AFAARKN
+491 AFAAKKN

-510 PNAKAALK
+510 PNASSALK
-518 MNGVETFFL
+518 MSGVETFFL

-538 AALENKGDLEDMNTF
+538 AALENRGDLEDMNTF

-585 KKSFASKD
+585 KKTFSSRD

-606 ATMPAVLVEI
+606 ATMPAVLVEM

>member
-14 SCVLAFGASGEAF
+14 SCVLAFGASNEAF

-43 RSLHKELKSLY
+43 RSLRKELKSLY
-54 QGASDKEV
+54 QDASDKEV

-82 PYEKELARI
+82 AYEKELARL
-91 NKNASAANEA
+91 NTKGAD
-101 KPKSGKQSKER
+101 KTKSKSSSDESKQS
-112 RDASNSKE
+112 S
-120 KQSLKNSKTANST
+120 
-133 RGDGAAASSS
+133 
-143 RDKGSAK
+143 
-150 NNKSSKTANSKN
+150 
-162 PANSTE
+162 NSTE
-168 KSAKSAA
+168 KKSS
-175 NPDKNRKVAASK
+175 KNSKKTSSTSNEDSQASGNSK
-187 TSADKASSAKISADK
+187 TKSTKSEKSSKAENSKSSSNLADKSPKASASENSKNSTSKNSSAKK
-202 ASAAKKVRAAASA
+202 TQAAKNA
-215 DLSLLSK
+215 DLSSLSK

-230 TRPSGADTAQ
+230 TRPIGADEAVDAQ
-240 DVDEI
+240 EDDGGEDVIAQNEDDEK
-245 SSDRQSS
+245 SADQS
-252 EDASAKNEEGEPS
+252 
-265 TENSELRKSSV
+265 SELRKSNV
-276 KKEDKSANLAL
+276 KKADKNAQLAL

-293 ASEIVLEFNR
+293 KNEIVLEFNR
-303 DLRQSDYKDFTI
+303 DLSQSDYKDFTI
-315 ASSDN
+315 ASNDH
-320 FRFVIDFAARQKSQ
+320 FRFVIDFGARQKSQ
-334 STRLKDSF
+334 KTRLKDSF
-342 VGEVRISQYDDK
+342 VSDARVSQYNDK

-361 DEKEFNAGVQIDGNL
+361 DKKKFNANMQIDGNL
-376 MILSAAA
+376 MILSAAESSKSA
-383 KSSRAKTPTKRR
+383 KSARAEKNKDQKSERKRGR
-395 SKNASEQSDAHT
+395 EQDSESHISMID
-407 AGDAQGAKSASVK
+407 DAQGAKTASVAAD
-420 TEKIYK
+420 KIYK

-454 SVVLATSKKLG
+454 NVVLATSKKLG
-465 ALLQKRGYKVLYTRT
+465 ALLTKRGYKVLYTRS

-491 AFAARKN
+491 AFAAKKN

-510 PNAKAALK
+510 PNASSALK
-518 MNGVETFFL
+518 MSGVETFFL

-538 AALENKGDLEDMNTF
+538 AALENRGDLEDMNTF

-585 KKSFASKD
+585 KKSFSSRD

-606 ATMPAVLVEI
+606 ATMPAVLVEM

-627 LGKSAYQ
+627 LGKSTYQ

>member
-14 SCVLAFGASGEAF
+14 SCVLAFGASSEAF

-82 PYEKELARI
+82 PYESALAKLQGKASDSST
-91 NKNASAANEA
+91 NSKKLKDENAKNSKSSDEKNASNLAHN
-101 KPKSGKQSKER
+101 PK
-112 RDASNSKE
+112 ASAS
-120 KQSLKNSKTANST
+120 KNSK
-133 RGDGAAASSS
+133 
-143 RDKGSAK
+143 
-150 NNKSSKTANSKN
+150 NSKN
-162 PANSTE
+162 STSKNLKKIRAPE
-168 KSAKSAA
+168 K
-175 NPDKNRKVAASK
+175 
-187 TSADKASSAKISADK
+187 
-202 ASAAKKVRAAASA
+202 A
-215 DLSLLSK
+215 DLSSLSS

-230 TRPSGADTAQ
+230 TRPHDADDAKNSTDDAHG
-240 DVDEI
+240 
-245 SSDRQSS
+245 SDSS
-252 EDASAKNEEGEPS
+252 ENPAEADGSLQAQNSAGS
-265 TENSELRKSSV
+265 AATERLDSELRKSSV
-276 KKEDKSANLAL
+276 KKSSSDAKLAL
-287 NSLRGD
+287 ASLRGD
-293 ASEIVLEFNR
+293 ADEIVLEFNR
-303 DLRQSDYKDFTI
+303 DLKRGDYKDFTI

-320 FRFVIDFAARQKSQ
+320 FRFVIDFSARQKSQ
-334 STRLKDSF
+334 KTRLKDSF
-342 VGEVRISQYDDK
+342 VSDVRVSQYNDK
-354 TVRVVLS
+354 TVRIVLS
-361 DEKEFNAGVQIDGNL
+361 DPKEFNANVEINGNM
-376 MILSAAA
+376 MILSTAEGLKAA
-383 KSSRAKTPTKRR
+383 KSARAEKNKDQKSGRNRR
-395 SKNASEQSDAHT
+395 REQDSEPQISTID
-407 AGDAQGAKSASVK
+407 DAQGAKTASVAAG
-420 TEKIYK
+420 KIYK

-454 SVVLATSKKLG
+454 NVVLATSKKLG
-465 ALLQKRGYKVLYTRT
+465 ALLTKRGYKVLYTRT

-491 AFAARKN
+491 AFAAKRN

-510 PNAKAALK
+510 PNASSALK
-518 MNGVETFFL
+518 MSGVETFFL

-538 AALENKGDLEDMNTF
+538 AALENRGDLEDMNTF

-585 KKSFASKD
+585 KKSFSSRD

-606 ATMPAVLVEI
+606 ATMPAVLVEM

>member
-14 SCVLAFGASGEAF
+14 SCVLAFGASSEAF

-54 QGASDKEV
+54 EGASDKEV

-82 PYEKELARI
+82 LYEKELARI
-91 NKNASAANEA
+91 NTKSAD
-101 KPKSGKQSKER
+101 KTKSKSSSDESKQS
-112 RDASNSKE
+112 SNSAE
-120 KQSLKNSKTANST
+120 KKSSKNSKKTSS
-133 RGDGAAASSS
+133 ASSEDS
-143 RDKGSAK
+143 QASSG
-150 NNKSSKTANSKN
+150 SKT
-162 PANSTE
+162 
-168 KSAKSAA
+168 KSAKSEKSFKAE
-175 NPDKNRKVAASK
+175 NSKNS
-187 TSADKASSAKISADK
+187 SNLADKAPKASASENSKSSASKNSSAKK
-202 ASAAKKVRAAASA
+202 TQAAKNA
-215 DLSLLSK
+215 DLSSLSK

-230 TRPSGADTAQ
+230 TRPVGADEVVDAQ
-240 DVDEI
+240 EDDGG
-245 SSDRQSS
+245 
-252 EDASAKNEEGEPS
+252 EDAIAENEDDEEVADQS
-265 TENSELRKSSV
+265 SELRKSSV
-276 KKEDKSANLAL
+276 QKADKNAQLAL

-293 ASEIVLEFNR
+293 KNEIVLEFNR

-315 ASSDN
+315 ASNDH
-320 FRFVIDFAARQKSQ
+320 FRFVLDFSARQKSHN
-334 STRLKDSF
+334 TRLKDSF
-342 VGEVRISQYDDK
+342 VGEVRISQYNDK

-361 DEKEFNAGVQIDGNL
+361 DEKKFNASVQIDGNL
-376 MILSAAA
+376 MILSAVESSKSAKAA
-383 KSSRAKTPTKRR
+383 RAEKNRDQKSGRKRGR
-395 SKNASEQSDAHT
+395 EQDSEPQIST
-407 AGDAQGAKSASVK
+407 IEESGGAKSTSVAAG
-420 TEKIYK
+420 KIYK

-454 SVVLATSKKLG
+454 NVVLATSKKLG
-465 ALLQKRGYKVLYTRT
+465 ALLQKRGYRVLYTRS

-491 AFAARKN
+491 IFAGKKN

-510 PNAKAALK
+510 PNASAASR
-518 MNGVETFFL
+518 MSGVETFFL

-585 KKSFASKD
+585 KKSFKSKD

-616 GYITHPQEGKN
+616 GYITHPDEGKN

>member
-14 SCVLAFGASGEAF
+14 SCVLAFGTSSEAF

-82 PYEKELARI
+82 PYESALAKLQGKASDSST
-91 NKNASAANEA
+91 NSKKLKDENAKNSKSSDEKNASNLAH
-101 KPKSGKQSKER
+101 SSKVS
-112 RDASNSKE
+112 AS
-120 KQSLKNSKTANST
+120 KNSK
-133 RGDGAAASSS
+133 
-143 RDKGSAK
+143 
-150 NNKSSKTANSKN
+150 NSKN
-162 PANSTE
+162 STF
-168 KSAKSAA
+168 
-175 NPDKNRKVAASK
+175 KNLKK
-187 TSADKASSAKISADK
+187 T
-202 ASAAKKVRAAASA
+202 RAPEEA
-215 DLSLLSK
+215 DLSSLSS

-230 TRPSGADTAQ
+230 TRPRGADDAQ
-240 DVDEI
+240 NLTDDAR
-245 SSDRQSS
+245 SN
-252 EDASAKNEEGEPS
+252 DASENPVETNEPS
-265 TENSELRKSSV
+265 QAHNSADSAATERLDSELRKSSV
-276 KKEDKSANLAL
+276 KKSAPDAKLAL
-287 NSLRGD
+287 ASLRGNGD
-293 ASEIVLEFNR
+293 EIVLEFNR
-303 DLRQSDYKDFTI
+303 DLKRGDYKDFTI

-320 FRFVIDFAARQKSQ
+320 FRFVIDFSARQKSQ
-334 STRLKDSF
+334 KTRLKDSF
-342 VGEVRISQYDDK
+342 VSDVRVSQYNDK
-354 TVRVVLS
+354 TVRIVLS
-361 DEKEFNAGVQIDGNL
+361 DPKEFNANVEINGNM
-376 MILSAAA
+376 MILSTAEGLKAT
-383 KSSRAKTPTKRR
+383 KSARAEKSKDQKSGRKRER
-395 SKNASEQSDAHT
+395 EQDSEPQISTID
-407 AGDAQGAKSASVK
+407 DAQGAKTASVAAG
-420 TEKIYK
+420 KIYK

-454 SVVLATSKKLG
+454 NVVLATSKKLG
-465 ALLQKRGYKVLYTRT
+465 ALLTKRGYKVLYTRS

-491 AFAARKN
+491 AFAAKRN

-510 PNAKAALK
+510 PNTSSALK
-518 MNGVETFFL
+518 MSGVETFFL

-538 AALENKGDLEDMNTF
+538 AALENRGDLEDMNTF

-585 KKSFASKD
+585 KKSFSSRD

-606 ATMPAVLVEI
+606 ATMPAVLVEM

-648 FQKNK
+648 FQKNR

>member
-14 SCVLAFGASGEAF
+14 SCVLAFGASSEAF
-27 FAKFDKDF
+27 FTKFDKDF

-82 PYEKELARI
+82 PYESALAKLQGKASDSST
-91 NKNASAANEA
+91 NSKKLKDENAKNFKSSDEKNASNLAHS
-101 KPKSGKQSKER
+101 PK
-112 RDASNSKE
+112 ASAS
-120 KQSLKNSKTANST
+120 KNSK
-133 RGDGAAASSS
+133 
-143 RDKGSAK
+143 
-150 NNKSSKTANSKN
+150 NSKN
-162 PANSTE
+162 ST
-168 KSAKSAA
+168 S
-175 NPDKNRKVAASK
+175 KNLKK
-187 TSADKASSAKISADK
+187 T
-202 ASAAKKVRAAASA
+202 RAPEEA
-215 DLSLLSK
+215 DLSSLSS

-230 TRPSGADTAQ
+230 TRPHGADDAKNSTDDAH
-240 DVDEI
+240 
-245 SSDRQSS
+245 SSDSS
-252 EDASAKNEEGEPS
+252 ENPAGADDSLQAQNSAGS
-265 TENSELRKSSV
+265 TATERLDSELRKSSV
-276 KKEDKSANLAL
+276 KKADKNAQLTL

-293 ASEIVLEFNR
+293 ADEIVLEFNR
-303 DLRQSDYKDFTI
+303 DLKRGDYKDFTI

-320 FRFVIDFAARQKSQ
+320 FRFVIDFSARQKSQ
-334 STRLKDSF
+334 KTRLKDSF
-342 VGEVRISQYDDK
+342 VSDVRVSQYNDK
-354 TVRVVLS
+354 TVRIVLS
-361 DEKEFNAGVQIDGNL
+361 DPKEFNANVEISGNM
-376 MILSAAA
+376 MILSTAEGLKAA
-383 KSSRAKTPTKRR
+383 KSARAEKNKDQKSGRKRGR
-395 SKNASEQSDAHT
+395 EQDSEPQISTID
-407 AGDAQGAKSASVK
+407 DAQGAKTASVAAG
-420 TEKIYK
+420 KIYK

-454 SVVLATSKKLG
+454 NVVLATSKKLG
-465 ALLQKRGYKVLYTRT
+465 ALLAKRGYKVLYTRS

-491 AFAARKN
+491 AFAAKRN

-510 PNAKAALK
+510 PNASSALK
-518 MNGVETFFL
+518 MSGVETFFL

-538 AALENKGDLEDMNTF
+538 AALENRGDLEDMNTF

-585 KKSFASKD
+585 KKSFSSRD

-606 ATMPAVLVEI
+606 ATMPAVLVEM

-648 FQKNK
+648 FQKNR

>member
-43 RSLHKELKSLY
+43 CSLHKELKSLY
-54 QGASDKEV
+54 QGASQKEV

-82 PYEKELARI
+82 PYEKELARL
-91 NKNASAANEA
+91 NKGASAANEA

-120 KQSLKNSKTANST
+120 KQSLKNSKAANST

-162 PANSTE
+162 PSNSTE

-187 TSADKASSAKISADK
+187 TSADKASSAK

-215 DLSLLSK
+215 DLSSLSK

-240 DVDEI
+240 DVGEI

-252 EDASAKNEEGEPS
+252 EDASAKNEEDEPS

-276 KKEDKSANLAL
+276 KKEDKGAKLAL

-303 DLRQSDYKDFTI
+303 DLRQNDYKDFTI

-342 VGEVRISQYDDK
+342 VSEVRISQYDDK

-383 KSSRAKTPTKRR
+383 KSSRAKTPPKRR

>member
-14 SCVLAFGASGEAF
+14 SCVLAFGASSEVF

-82 PYEKELARI
+82 PYESALAKLQGKASDSST
-91 NKNASAANEA
+91 NSKKLKDENTKNSKSSDEKNASNLAHS
-101 KPKSGKQSKER
+101 PKAP
-112 RDASNSKE
+112 AS
-120 KQSLKNSKTANST
+120 KNSK
-133 RGDGAAASSS
+133 
-143 RDKGSAK
+143 
-150 NNKSSKTANSKN
+150 NSKN
-162 PANSTE
+162 ST
-168 KSAKSAA
+168 S
-175 NPDKNRKVAASK
+175 KNLKK
-187 TSADKASSAKISADK
+187 T
-202 ASAAKKVRAAASA
+202 RAPEEA
-215 DLSLLSK
+215 DLSSLSK

-230 TRPSGADTAQ
+230 TRPIGADDAKNSTDDAHGG
-240 DVDEI
+240 D
-245 SSDRQSS
+245 SS
-252 EDASAKNEEGEPS
+252 ENPAETNESSQAQNSAGS
-265 TENSELRKSSV
+265 AATERLDSELRKSSI
-276 KKEDKSANLAL
+276 KKSAPDAKLAL
-287 NSLRGD
+287 ASLRGD
-293 ASEIVLEFNR
+293 GDEIVLEFNR
-303 DLRQSDYKDFTI
+303 DLKRGDYKDFTI

-320 FRFVIDFAARQKSQ
+320 FRFVIDFSARQKSQ
-334 STRLKDSF
+334 KTRLKDSF
-342 VGEVRISQYDDK
+342 VSDIRVSQYNDRTVRI
-354 TVRVVLS
+354 VLS
-361 DEKEFNAGVQIDGNL
+361 DPKEFNANVEISGNM
-376 MILSAAA
+376 MILSTAEGLKAA
-383 KSSRAKTPTKRR
+383 KSARAEKNKDQKSGRNRR
-395 SKNASEQSDAHT
+395 REQDSEPQISTID
-407 AGDAQGAKSASVK
+407 DAQGAKTASVAAG
-420 TEKIYK
+420 KIYK

-454 SVVLATSKKLG
+454 NVVLATSKKLG
-465 ALLQKRGYKVLYTRT
+465 ALLTKRGYKVLYTRS

-491 AFAARKN
+491 AFAAKKN

-510 PNAKAALK
+510 PNASSALK
-518 MNGVETFFL
+518 MSGVETFFL

-538 AALENKGDLEDMNTF
+538 AALENRGDLEDMNTF

-585 KKSFASKD
+585 KKSFSSRD

-634 DRIAQGIANGVDAY
+634 DRIAQGIANGVDSY

>member
-1 MAKIVKIFLIAAF
+1 MVKIVKIFLIAAF
-14 SCVLAFGASGEAF
+14 SCVLAFGASSEAF

-82 PYEKELARI
+82 PYESALAKLQGKASDSST
-91 NKNASAANEA
+91 NSKKLKDENAKNSKSSDEKNASNLAHS
-101 KPKSGKQSKER
+101 PKAP
-112 RDASNSKE
+112 AS
-120 KQSLKNSKTANST
+120 KNSKNST
-133 RGDGAAASSS
+133 
-143 RDKGSAK
+143 
-150 NNKSSKTANSKN
+150 SKN
-162 PANSTE
+162 L
-168 KSAKSAA
+168 K
-175 NPDKNRKVAASK
+175 K
-187 TSADKASSAKISADK
+187 T
-202 ASAAKKVRAAASA
+202 RAPEEA
-215 DLSLLSK
+215 DLSSLSS

-230 TRPSGADTAQ
+230 TRPRGAD
-240 DVDEI
+240 DVKNSIDDAR
-245 SSDRQSS
+245 SSDSS
-252 EDASAKNEEGEPS
+252 GNPAGTDDSLQVQNSAGS
-265 TENSELRKSSV
+265 AATERLDSELRKSSV
-276 KKEDKSANLAL
+276 KKSSSDAKLAL
-287 NSLRGD
+287 ESLRGD
-293 ASEIVLEFNR
+293 ADEIVLEFNR
-303 DLRQSDYKDFTI
+303 DLKRGDYKDFTI

-320 FRFVIDFAARQKSQ
+320 FRFVIDFSARQKSQ
-334 STRLKDSF
+334 KTRLKDSF
-342 VGEVRISQYDDK
+342 VSDVRVSQYNDK
-354 TVRVVLS
+354 TVRIVLS
-361 DEKEFNAGVQIDGNL
+361 DPKEFNANVEINGNM
-376 MILSAAA
+376 MILSTAEGLKAA
-383 KSSRAKTPTKRR
+383 KSARAEKSKDQKSGRKRER
-395 SKNASEQSDAHT
+395 EQDSESQISTID
-407 AGDAQGAKSASVK
+407 DAQGAKSVSVAAG
-420 TEKIYK
+420 KIYK

-454 SVVLATSKKLG
+454 NVVLATSKKLG
-465 ALLQKRGYKVLYTRT
+465 ALLQKRGYRVLYTRS

-491 AFAARKN
+491 AFAAKKN

-510 PNAKAALK
+510 PNASAASK
-518 MNGVETFFL
+518 MSGVETFFL

-538 AALENKGDLEDMNTF
+538 AALENRGDLEDMNTF

-585 KKSFASKD
+585 KKSFSSRD

-606 ATMPAVLVEI
+606 ATMPAVLVEM

>member
-14 SCVLAFGASGEAF
+14 SCVLAFGASSEAF

-82 PYEKELARI
+82 PYESALAKLQGKASDSST
-91 NKNASAANEA
+91 NSKKLKYENAKNSKSSDEKNASNLAHS
-101 KPKSGKQSKER
+101 PK
-112 RDASNSKE
+112 ASAS
-120 KQSLKNSKTANST
+120 KNSK
-133 RGDGAAASSS
+133 
-143 RDKGSAK
+143 
-150 NNKSSKTANSKN
+150 NSKN
-162 PANSTE
+162 ST
-168 KSAKSAA
+168 S
-175 NPDKNRKVAASK
+175 KNLKK
-187 TSADKASSAKISADK
+187 T
-202 ASAAKKVRAAASA
+202 RTPEEA
-215 DLSLLSK
+215 DLSSLSK

-230 TRPSGADTAQ
+230 TRPIGADEAVDAQ
-240 DVDEI
+240 EDDGGEEVIAQNEDDEK
-245 SSDRQSS
+245 SADQS
-252 EDASAKNEEGEPS
+252 
-265 TENSELRKSSV
+265 SELRKSNV
-276 KKEDKSANLAL
+276 KKADKNAQLAL

-293 ASEIVLEFNR
+293 GDEIVLEFNR
-303 DLRQSDYKDFTI
+303 DLKRSDYKDFTI

-320 FRFVIDFAARQKSQ
+320 FRFVIDFSARQKSQ
-334 STRLKDSF
+334 KTRLKNSF
-342 VGEVRISQYDDK
+342 VSDVRVSQYNDK
-354 TVRVVLS
+354 TVRIVLS
-361 DEKEFNAGVQIDGNL
+361 DPKEFNANVEINGNM
-376 MILSAAA
+376 MILSTAEGLKTA
-383 KSSRAKTPTKRR
+383 KSARTEKNKDQKSGRKRER
-395 SKNASEQSDAHT
+395 EQDSEPQIST
-407 AGDAQGAKSASVK
+407 IEESGGAKSVSVAAG
-420 TEKIYK
+420 KIYK

-454 SVVLATSKKLG
+454 NVVLATSKKLG
-465 ALLQKRGYKVLYTRT
+465 ALLTKRGYKVLYTRS

-491 AFAARKN
+491 AFAAKKN

-510 PNAKAALK
+510 PNASSALK
-518 MNGVETFFL
+518 MSGVETFFL

-538 AALENKGDLEDMNTF
+538 AALENRGDLEDMNTF

-585 KKSFASKD
+585 KKGFSSRD

-606 ATMPAVLVEI
+606 ATMPAVLVEM

>member
-14 SCVLAFGASGEAF
+14 SCVLAFGASSEAF

-82 PYEKELARI
+82 PYESALA
-91 NKNASAANEA
+91 KLQGKASD
-101 KPKSGKQSKER
+101 SST
-112 RDASNSKE
+112 NSKKLKDE
-120 KQSLKNSKTANST
+120 NAKNSKSSDEKNTSNLAHSPK
-133 RGDGAAASSS
+133 AS
-143 RDKGSAK
+143 A
-150 NNKSSKTANSKN
+150 SKNSKN
-162 PANSTE
+162 SKNST
-168 KSAKSAA
+168 S
-175 NPDKNRKVAASK
+175 KNLKN
-187 TSADKASSAKISADK
+187 T
-202 ASAAKKVRAAASA
+202 RAPEEA
-215 DLSLLSK
+215 DLSSLSK

-230 TRPSGADTAQ
+230 TRPIGADAIAQ
-240 DVDEI
+240 NEYDEE
-245 SSDRQSS
+245 SADQS
-252 EDASAKNEEGEPS
+252 
-265 TENSELRKSSV
+265 SELRKSSV
-276 KKEDKSANLAL
+276 KKADKNAQLAL

-293 ASEIVLEFNR
+293 KNEIVLEFNR
-303 DLRQSDYKDFTI
+303 DLKRGDYKDFTI

-320 FRFVIDFAARQKSQ
+320 FRFVIDFSARQKSQ
-334 STRLKDSF
+334 KTRLKDSF
-342 VGEVRISQYDDK
+342 VSDVRVSQYNDK
-354 TVRVVLS
+354 TVRIVLS
-361 DEKEFNAGVQIDGNL
+361 DPKEFNANVEISGNM
-376 MILSAAA
+376 MILSTAEGLKTAKAARA
-383 KSSRAKTPTKRR
+383 EKNRDQKSGRKRGR
-395 SKNASEQSDAHT
+395 EQDSEPQIST
-407 AGDAQGAKSASVK
+407 IEESGGAKSTSVAAG
-420 TEKIYK
+420 KIYK

-454 SVVLATSKKLG
+454 NVVLATSKKLG
-465 ALLQKRGYKVLYTRT
+465 ALLTKRGYKVLYTRS

-491 AFAARKN
+491 AFAAKRN

-510 PNAKAALK
+510 PNASAASK
-518 MNGVETFFL
+518 MSGVETFFL

-585 KKSFASKD
+585 KKSFSSRD

-616 GYITHPQEGKN
+616 GYITHPDEGKN

>member
-14 SCVLAFGASGEAF
+14 SCVLAFGASSEAF

-43 RSLHKELKSLY
+43 HSLHKELKSLY
-54 QGASDKEV
+54 QGTSDKEV

-82 PYEKELARI
+82 PYESALAKLQGKASDSST
-91 NKNASAANEA
+91 NSKKLKDENTKNSKSSDEKNASNLAHS
-101 KPKSGKQSKER
+101 PKAP
-112 RDASNSKE
+112 AS
-120 KQSLKNSKTANST
+120 KNSK
-133 RGDGAAASSS
+133 
-143 RDKGSAK
+143 
-150 NNKSSKTANSKN
+150 NSKN
-162 PANSTE
+162 ST
-168 KSAKSAA
+168 S
-175 NPDKNRKVAASK
+175 KNLKK
-187 TSADKASSAKISADK
+187 T
-202 ASAAKKVRAAASA
+202 RAPEEA
-215 DLSLLSK
+215 DLSSLSS

-230 TRPSGADTAQ
+230 TRPRGADDAKNST
-240 DVDEI
+240 DDTK
-245 SSDRQSS
+245 SYDSS
-252 EDASAKNEEGEPS
+252 ENPAGADDSLQAQNSAGS
-265 TENSELRKSSV
+265 AATERLDSELRKSSV
-276 KKEDKSANLAL
+276 KKSALDAKLAL
-287 NSLRGD
+287 ESLRGD
-293 ASEIVLEFNR
+293 ADEIVLEFNR
-303 DLRQSDYKDFTI
+303 DLKRGDYKDFTI
-315 ASSDN
+315 VSSDN
-320 FRFVIDFAARQKSQ
+320 FRFVIDFSARQKSQ
-334 STRLKDSF
+334 KTRLKDSF
-342 VGEVRISQYDDK
+342 VSDVRVSQYNDK
-354 TVRVVLS
+354 TVRIVLS
-361 DEKEFNAGVQIDGNL
+361 DPKEFNANVEINGNM
-376 MILSAAA
+376 MILSTAEGLKAA
-383 KSSRAKTPTKRR
+383 KSARAEKNKDQKSGRKRER
-395 SKNASEQSDAHT
+395 EQDSEPQISTID
-407 AGDAQGAKSASVK
+407 DAQGAKSVSVAAG
-420 TEKIYK
+420 KIYK

-454 SVVLATSKKLG
+454 NVVLATSKKLG
-465 ALLQKRGYKVLYTRT
+465 ALLTKRGYKVLYTRS

-491 AFAARKN
+491 AFAAKKN

-510 PNAKAALK
+510 PNASSALK
-518 MNGVETFFL
+518 MSGVETFFL

-538 AALENKGDLEDMNTF
+538 AALENRGDLEDMNTF

-585 KKSFASKD
+585 KKSFSSRD

-606 ATMPAVLVEI
+606 ATMPAVLVEM

>member
-14 SCVLAFGASGEAF
+14 SCVLAFGASSEAF

-43 RSLHKELKSLY
+43 HSLHKELKSLY
-54 QGASDKEV
+54 QGTSDKEV

-82 PYEKELARI
+82 PYESALAELQGKASDSSTHS
-91 NKNASAANEA
+91 KKLKDENA
-101 KPKSGKQSKER
+101 
-112 RDASNSKE
+112 
-120 KQSLKNSKTANST
+120 KNSK
-133 RGDGAAASSS
+133 SS
-143 RDKGSAK
+143 DEK
-150 NNKSSKTANSKN
+150 NTSNLAHSSKASASKNSKN
-162 PANSTE
+162 SKNST
-168 KSAKSAA
+168 S
-175 NPDKNRKVAASK
+175 KNLKK
-187 TSADKASSAKISADK
+187 T
-202 ASAAKKVRAAASA
+202 RAPEEA
-215 DLSLLSK
+215 DLSSLSK

-230 TRPSGADTAQ
+230 TRPIGADEVVDAQ
-240 DVDEI
+240 EDDGG
-245 SSDRQSS
+245 
-252 EDASAKNEEGEPS
+252 EDATAENEDDEEAADQS
-265 TENSELRKSSV
+265 SELRKSSV
-276 KKEDKSANLAL
+276 KKADKNAKLAL

-293 ASEIVLEFNR
+293 ADEIVLEFNR
-303 DLRQSDYKDFTI
+303 DLKRGDYKDFTI

-320 FRFVIDFAARQKSQ
+320 FRFVIDFSARQKSQ
-334 STRLKDSF
+334 KTRLKDSF
-342 VGEVRISQYDDK
+342 VSDVRVSQYNDK
-354 TVRVVLS
+354 TVRIVLS
-361 DEKEFNAGVQIDGNL
+361 DPKEFNANVEISGNM
-376 MILSAAA
+376 MILSTAEGLKAA
-383 KSSRAKTPTKRR
+383 KSARAEKNKDQKSGRKRER
-395 SKNASEQSDAHT
+395 EQDSEPQISTID
-407 AGDAQGAKSASVK
+407 DSQGAKTASVAAG
-420 TEKIYK
+420 KIYK

-454 SVVLATSKKLG
+454 NVVLATSKKLG
-465 ALLQKRGYKVLYTRT
+465 ALLTKRGYKVLYTRS

-491 AFAARKN
+491 AFAAKRN

-510 PNAKAALK
+510 PNASSALK
-518 MNGVETFFL
+518 MSGVETFFL

-538 AALENKGDLEDMNTF
+538 AALENRGDLEDMNTF

-585 KKSFASKD
+585 KKSFSSRD

-606 ATMPAVLVEI
+606 ATMPAVLVEM

>member
-14 SCVLAFGASGEAF
+14 SCVLAFGASSEAF

-82 PYEKELARI
+82 PYESALAKLQGKASDSST
-91 NKNASAANEA
+91 NSKKLKDENAKNSKSSDEKNASNLAHS
-101 KPKSGKQSKER
+101 PK
-112 RDASNSKE
+112 ASAS
-120 KQSLKNSKTANST
+120 KNSK
-133 RGDGAAASSS
+133 
-143 RDKGSAK
+143 
-150 NNKSSKTANSKN
+150 NSKN
-162 PANSTE
+162 ST
-168 KSAKSAA
+168 S
-175 NPDKNRKVAASK
+175 KNLKK
-187 TSADKASSAKISADK
+187 T
-202 ASAAKKVRAAASA
+202 RAPEEA
-215 DLSLLSK
+215 DLSSLSS

-230 TRPSGADTAQ
+230 TRPHGADDAKNST
-240 DVDEI
+240 DDTK
-245 SSDRQSS
+245 SYDSS
-252 EDASAKNEEGEPS
+252 ENPVGADDSLQAQNSAGS
-265 TENSELRKSSV
+265 AATERLDSKLRKSSV
-276 KKEDKSANLAL
+276 KKSAPDAKLAL
-287 NSLRGD
+287 ASLRGD
-293 ASEIVLEFNR
+293 ADEIVLEFNR
-303 DLRQSDYKDFTI
+303 DLKRGDYKDFTI

-320 FRFVIDFAARQKSQ
+320 FRFVIDFSARQKSQ
-334 STRLKDSF
+334 KTRLKDSF
-342 VGEVRISQYDDK
+342 VSDVRVSQYNDK
-354 TVRVVLS
+354 TVRIVLS
-361 DEKEFNAGVQIDGNL
+361 DPKEFNANVEISGNM
-376 MILSAAA
+376 MILSTAEGLKAA
-383 KSSRAKTPTKRR
+383 KSARTEKDKDQKSGRKRER
-395 SKNASEQSDAHT
+395 EQDSEPQISTID
-407 AGDAQGAKSASVK
+407 DSQGAKTASVAAG
-420 TEKIYK
+420 KIYK

-454 SVVLATSKKLG
+454 NVVLATSKKLG
-465 ALLQKRGYKVLYTRT
+465 ALLTKRGYKVLYTRS

-491 AFAARKN
+491 AFAAKRN

-510 PNAKAALK
+510 PNASAASK
-518 MNGVETFFL
+518 MSGVETFFL

-538 AALENKGDLEDMNTF
+538 AALENRGDLEDMNTF

-585 KKSFASKD
+585 KKSFSSRD

-616 GYITHPQEGKN
+616 GYITHPDEGKN

>member
-14 SCVLAFGASGEAF
+14 SCVLAFGASSEAF

-82 PYEKELARI
+82 PYESALAKLQGKASDSST
-91 NKNASAANEA
+91 NSKKLKDENTKNSKSSDEKNASNLAH
-101 KPKSGKQSKER
+101 SSKAP
-112 RDASNSKE
+112 AS
-120 KQSLKNSKTANST
+120 KNSK
-133 RGDGAAASSS
+133 
-143 RDKGSAK
+143 
-150 NNKSSKTANSKN
+150 NSKN
-162 PANSTE
+162 STSKNLKKTRASE
-168 KSAKSAA
+168 K
-175 NPDKNRKVAASK
+175 
-187 TSADKASSAKISADK
+187 
-202 ASAAKKVRAAASA
+202 A
-215 DLSLLSK
+215 DLSSLSS

-230 TRPSGADTAQ
+230 TRPRNADDAKNSTDDAHSNDASENPAGADDSLQVQNSAGSTA
-240 DVDEI
+240 
-245 SSDRQSS
+245 
-252 EDASAKNEEGEPS
+252 
-265 TENSELRKSSV
+265 TERLDSELRKSSV
-276 KKEDKSANLAL
+276 KKSAPDAKLAL
-287 NSLRGD
+287 ASLRGD
-293 ASEIVLEFNR
+293 GDEIVLEFNR
-303 DLRQSDYKDFTI
+303 DLKRGDYKDFTI

-320 FRFVIDFAARQKSQ
+320 FRFVIDFSARQKSQ
-334 STRLKDSF
+334 KTRLKDSF
-342 VGEVRISQYDDK
+342 VSDVRVSQYNDK
-354 TVRVVLS
+354 TVRIVLS
-361 DEKEFNAGVQIDGNL
+361 DPKEFNANVEISGNM
-376 MILSAAA
+376 MILSTAEGLKAA
-383 KSSRAKTPTKRR
+383 KSARAEKNKDQKSGRKRER
-395 SKNASEQSDAHT
+395 EQDSEPQISTID
-407 AGDAQGAKSASVK
+407 DSQGAKTASVAAG
-420 TEKIYK
+420 KIYK

-454 SVVLATSKKLG
+454 NVVLATSKKLG
-465 ALLQKRGYKVLYTRT
+465 ALLTKRGYKVLYTRS
-480 TDVFINLRSRT
+480 TDIFINLRSRT
-491 AFAARKN
+491 AFAAKKN

-510 PNAKAALK
+510 PNASAASR
-518 MNGVETFFL
+518 MSGVETFFL

-538 AALENKGDLEDMNTF
+538 AALENRGDLEDMNTF

-585 KKSFASKD
+585 KKSFSSRD

-606 ATMPAVLVEI
+606 ATMPAVLVEM

-627 LGKSAYQ
+627 LGKSTYQ

-648 FQKNK
+648 FQKNR

>member
-14 SCVLAFGASGEAF
+14 SCVLAFGASSEAF

-54 QGASDKEV
+54 EGASQKEV

-91 NKNASAANEA
+91 NTKSADKTKSKNSSDE
-101 KPKSGKQSKER
+101 SKQS
-112 RDASNSKE
+112 SNSAE
-120 KQSLKNSKTANST
+120 KKSSKNSK
-133 RGDGAAASSS
+133 
-143 RDKGSAK
+143 
-150 NNKSSKTANSKN
+150 
-162 PANSTE
+162 
-168 KSAKSAA
+168 
-175 NPDKNRKVAASK
+175 
-187 TSADKASSAKISADK
+187 KASSASSEDSQASGNSKTKSIKSEKSSKAENSKNSSAK
-202 ASAAKKVRAAASA
+202 KTQAAKNA
-215 DLSLLSK
+215 DLSSLSK

-230 TRPSGADTAQ
+230 TRPVGADEVVDAQ
-240 DVDEI
+240 EDDGG
-245 SSDRQSS
+245 
-252 EDASAKNEEGEPS
+252 EDAIAQNEDDDAADQS
-265 TENSELRKSSV
+265 SELRKSSV
-276 KKEDKSANLAL
+276 KKADKNAQLAL

-293 ASEIVLEFNR
+293 KNEIVLEFNR

-315 ASSDN
+315 ASNDH
-320 FRFVIDFAARQKSQ
+320 FRFVLDFSARQKSHN
-334 STRLKDSF
+334 TRLQDSF
-342 VGEVRISQYDDK
+342 VGEVRISQYNDK

-361 DEKEFNAGVQIDGNL
+361 DEKKFNASVQIDENL
-376 MILSAAA
+376 IILSAVESSKSAKAA
-383 KSSRAKTPTKRR
+383 RTEKNRDQKSGRKRGR
-395 SKNASEQSDAHT
+395 EQDSEPQIST
-407 AGDAQGAKSASVK
+407 IEESGGAKSTSVAAG
-420 TEKIYK
+420 KIYK

-454 SVVLATSKKLG
+454 NVVLATSKKLG
-465 ALLQKRGYKVLYTRT
+465 ALLQKRGYRVLYTRS

-491 AFAARKN
+491 IFAGKKN

-510 PNAKAALK
+510 PNASSASR
-518 MNGVETFFL
+518 MSGVETFFL

-585 KKSFASKD
+585 KKSFKSKD

-616 GYITHPQEGKN
+616 GYITHPDEGKN

>member
-14 SCVLAFGASGEAF
+14 SCVLAFGASSEAF

-71 YSSKNLGLDSS
+71 YSSKNLGLDSFA
-82 PYEKELARI
+82 YEKELARI
-91 NKNASAANEA
+91 NTKDAD
-101 KPKSGKQSKER
+101 KTKSKSSSDESKQSSSS
-112 RDASNSKE
+112 AE
-120 KQSLKNSKTANST
+120 KKSSKNSKKTSS
-133 RGDGAAASSS
+133 ASNEDSQAS
-143 RDKGSAK
+143 G
-150 NNKSSKTANSKN
+150 SSKT
-162 PANSTE
+162 
-168 KSAKSAA
+168 KSAKSEKSSEAENSKSPSNLA
-175 NPDKNRKVAASK
+175 DKNPKASASENSK
-187 TSADKASSAKISADK
+187 SSTSKNSSAKK
-202 ASAAKKVRAAASA
+202 TQAAKNA
-215 DLSLLSK
+215 DLSSLSS

-230 TRPSGADTAQ
+230 TRPIGADEAVDAQ
-240 DVDEI
+240 EDDGGEDVIAQNEDDEK
-245 SSDRQSS
+245 SADQS
-252 EDASAKNEEGEPS
+252 
-265 TENSELRKSSV
+265 SELRKSNV
-276 KKEDKSANLAL
+276 KKADKNAQLAL

-293 ASEIVLEFNR
+293 GDEIVLEFNR
-303 DLRQSDYKDFTI
+303 DLKRGDYKDFTI

-320 FRFVIDFAARQKSQ
+320 FRFVLDFSARQKSQ
-334 STRLKDSF
+334 KTRFKDSF
-342 VGEVRISQYDDK
+342 VSDVRVSQYNDK

-361 DEKEFNAGVQIDGNL
+361 DEKKFNANMQIDGNL
-376 MILSAAA
+376 MILSAAENS
-383 KSSRAKTPTKRR
+383 KSTKSARAEKSKDQKLGRKRGR
-395 SKNASEQSDAHT
+395 EQDSELQISTIDES
-407 AGDAQGAKSASVK
+407 QGAKSVSVAAG
-420 TEKIYK
+420 KIYK

-454 SVVLATSKKLG
+454 NVVLATSKKLG
-465 ALLQKRGYKVLYTRT
+465 ALLQKRGYRVLYTRS

-491 AFAARKN
+491 AFAAKKN

-510 PNAKAALK
+510 PNASSALK
-518 MNGVETFFL
+518 MSGVETFFL

-538 AALENKGDLEDMNTF
+538 AALENRGDLEDMNTF

-585 KKSFASKD
+585 KKSFSSRD

-606 ATMPAVLVEI
+606 ATMPAVLVEM

>member
-14 SCVLAFGASGEAF
+14 SCVLAFGASSEAF

-54 QGASDKEV
+54 EGASQKEV

-71 YSSKNLGLDSS
+71 YSSKNLGLDSL
-82 PYEKELARI
+82 PYEKELARL
-91 NKNASAANEA
+91 NTKSAD
-101 KPKSGKQSKER
+101 KTKSKSSSDESKQN
-112 RDASNSKE
+112 SNSAE
-120 KQSLKNSKTANST
+120 KKSSKNSKKTSS
-133 RGDGAAASSS
+133 ASSEDS
-143 RDKGSAK
+143 QASGNSKTKSIK
-150 NNKSSKTANSKN
+150 SEKSSKAENSKN
-162 PANSTE
+162 
-168 KSAKSAA
+168 
-175 NPDKNRKVAASK
+175 
-187 TSADKASSAKISADK
+187 SSAKK
-202 ASAAKKVRAAASA
+202 TQAAKNA
-215 DLSLLSK
+215 DLSSLSK

-230 TRPSGADTAQ
+230 TRPIGADEAIDAQ
-240 DVDEI
+240 EDDGGE
-245 SSDRQSS
+245 DATTQNEDDDAADQSS
-252 EDASAKNEEGEPS
+252 ELK
-265 TENSELRKSSV
+265 KSSV
-276 KKEDKSANLAL
+276 KKADKNAQLAL

-293 ASEIVLEFNR
+293 KNEIVLEFNR
-303 DLRQSDYKDFTI
+303 DLKRGDYKDFTI

-320 FRFVIDFAARQKSQ
+320 FRFVIDFSARQKSQ
-334 STRLKDSF
+334 KTRLKDSF
-342 VGEVRISQYDDK
+342 VSDVRVSQYNDK

-361 DEKEFNAGVQIDGNL
+361 DPKEFNANVEINGNM
-376 MILSAAA
+376 MILSTAEGLKAA
-383 KSSRAKTPTKRR
+383 KSARAEKNKDQKSGRKRGR
-395 SKNASEQSDAHT
+395 EQDSEPQISTID
-407 AGDAQGAKSASVK
+407 DAQGAKTASVAAG
-420 TEKIYK
+420 KIYK

-454 SVVLATSKKLG
+454 NVVLATSKKLG
-465 ALLQKRGYKVLYTRT
+465 ALLQKRGYRVLYTRS

-491 AFAARKN
+491 AFAAKRN

-510 PNAKAALK
+510 PNASSALK
-518 MNGVETFFL
+518 MSGVETFFL

-538 AALENKGDLEDMNTF
+538 AALENRGDLEDMNTF

-585 KKSFASKD
+585 KKSFSSRD

-606 ATMPAVLVEI
+606 ATMPAVLVEM

-634 DRIAQGIANGVDAY
+634 DRIAQGIVNGVDAY

>member
-14 SCVLAFGASGEAF
+14 SCVLAFGASSEAF

-82 PYEKELARI
+82 PYESALA
-91 NKNASAANEA
+91 KLQGKASDSSTHSKKLKDENA
-101 KPKSGKQSKER
+101 
-112 RDASNSKE
+112 
-120 KQSLKNSKTANST
+120 KNSK
-133 RGDGAAASSS
+133 SS
-143 RDKGSAK
+143 DEK
-150 NNKSSKTANSKN
+150 NVSNLAHSSKASASKNSKN
-162 PANSTE
+162 SKNSTSKNLKKTHVPE
-168 KSAKSAA
+168 EA
-175 NPDKNRKVAASK
+175 NL
-187 TSADKASSAKISADK
+187 SS
-202 ASAAKKVRAAASA
+202 
-215 DLSLLSK
+215 LSS

-230 TRPSGADTAQ
+230 TRPIGANEAVDAQ
-240 DVDEI
+240 EDDGG
-245 SSDRQSS
+245 
-252 EDASAKNEEGEPS
+252 EDAIAQNEHDEESADQS
-265 TENSELRKSSV
+265 SELRKSSV
-276 KKEDKSANLAL
+276 KKADKNAQLAL

-293 ASEIVLEFNR
+293 KNEIVLEFNR
-303 DLRQSDYKDFTI
+303 DLKRGDYKDFTI

-320 FRFVIDFAARQKSQ
+320 FRFVLDFSARQKSQ
-334 STRLKDSF
+334 KTRFKDSF
-342 VGEVRISQYDDK
+342 VSDVRVSQYNDK

-361 DEKEFNAGVQIDGNL
+361 DEKKFNASVQIDENL
-376 MILSAAA
+376 MILSAVESSKSAKAA
-383 KSSRAKTPTKRR
+383 RAEKNRDQKSGRKRGR
-395 SKNASEQSDAHT
+395 EQDSELQISTIDES
-407 AGDAQGAKSASVK
+407 QGAKSVSVAAG
-420 TEKIYK
+420 KIYK

-454 SVVLATSKKLG
+454 NVVLATSKKLG
-465 ALLQKRGYKVLYTRT
+465 ALLQKRGYRVLYTRS

-491 AFAARKN
+491 AFAAKRN

-510 PNAKAALK
+510 PNASSALK
-518 MNGVETFFL
+518 MSGVETFFL

-585 KKSFASKD
+585 KKSFSSRD

-606 ATMPAVLVEI
+606 ATMPAVLVEM

>member
-14 SCVLAFGASGEAF
+14 SCVLAFGASSEAF

-82 PYEKELARI
+82 PYESTLAKLQGKASDSST
-91 NKNASAANEA
+91 NSKKLKDENAKNSKSSDEKNASNLAHS
-101 KPKSGKQSKER
+101 PK
-112 RDASNSKE
+112 ASAS
-120 KQSLKNSKTANST
+120 KNSK
-133 RGDGAAASSS
+133 
-143 RDKGSAK
+143 
-150 NNKSSKTANSKN
+150 NSKN
-162 PANSTE
+162 ST
-168 KSAKSAA
+168 S
-175 NPDKNRKVAASK
+175 KNLKK
-187 TSADKASSAKISADK
+187 T
-202 ASAAKKVRAAASA
+202 RAPEEA
-215 DLSLLSK
+215 DLSSLSS

-230 TRPSGADTAQ
+230 TRPHGADDAKNSTDDAH
-240 DVDEI
+240 
-245 SSDRQSS
+245 SN
-252 EDASAKNEEGEPS
+252 DASENPVETNEPS
-265 TENSELRKSSV
+265 QAHNSAGSAATERLDSELRKSSV
-276 KKEDKSANLAL
+276 KKSAPDARLAL
-287 NSLRGD
+287 ASLRGD
-293 ASEIVLEFNR
+293 GDEIVLEFNR
-303 DLRQSDYKDFTI
+303 DLKRGDYKDFTI

-320 FRFVIDFAARQKSQ
+320 FRFVIDFSARQKSQ
-334 STRLKDSF
+334 KTRLKDSF
-342 VGEVRISQYDDK
+342 VSDVRVSQYNDK
-354 TVRVVLS
+354 TVRIVLS
-361 DEKEFNAGVQIDGNL
+361 NEKKFNASMQIDGNL
-376 MILSAAA
+376 MILSAVESSKSA
-383 KSSRAKTPTKRR
+383 KSARAEKNRDQKSGRKRGR
-395 SKNASEQSDAHT
+395 EQDSEPQISMIEES
-407 AGDAQGAKSASVK
+407 GGAKSTSVAAG
-420 TEKIYK
+420 KIYK

-454 SVVLATSKKLG
+454 NVVLATSKKLG
-465 ALLQKRGYKVLYTRT
+465 ALLQKRGYRVLYTRS

-491 AFAARKN
+491 AFAAKKN

-510 PNAKAALK
+510 PNASSALK
-518 MNGVETFFL
+518 MSGVETFFL

-538 AALENKGDLEDMNTF
+538 AALENRGDLEDMNTF

-585 KKSFASKD
+585 KKSFSSRD

-606 ATMPAVLVEI
+606 ATMPAVLVEM
-616 GYITHPQEGKN
+616 GYITHLQEGKN

>member
-14 SCVLAFGASGEAF
+14 SCVLAFGASSEAF

-82 PYEKELARI
+82 AYEKELARI
-91 NKNASAANEA
+91 NTKGAD
-101 KPKSGKQSKER
+101 KTKSKSSSDESKQSSSS
-112 RDASNSKE
+112 AE
-120 KQSLKNSKTANST
+120 KKNSKNSKKT
-133 RGDGAAASSS
+133 SSASNEDSQAS
-143 RDKGSAK
+143 GNSKTKSTK
-150 NNKSSKTANSKN
+150 SEKSSKAENSKSSSNLADKNSKASASENSKN
-162 PANSTE
+162 SV
-168 KSAKSAA
+168 S
-175 NPDKNRKVAASK
+175 KN
-187 TSADKASSAKISADK
+187 SSAKK
-202 ASAAKKVRAAASA
+202 TQAAKNA
-215 DLSLLSK
+215 DLSSLSK

-230 TRPSGADTAQ
+230 TRPIGADEAVDAQ
-240 DVDEI
+240 EDDGG
-245 SSDRQSS
+245 
-252 EDASAKNEEGEPS
+252 EDAIAQNEDEEAADQS
-265 TENSELRKSSV
+265 NELRKSSV
-276 KKEDKSANLAL
+276 KKADKNAQLAL

-293 ASEIVLEFNR
+293 ADEIVLEFNR
-303 DLRQSDYKDFTI
+303 DLKRSDYKDFTI

-320 FRFVIDFAARQKSQ
+320 FRFVIDFSARQKSQ
-334 STRLKDSF
+334 KTRLKDSF
-342 VGEVRISQYDDK
+342 VSDVRVSQYNDK
-354 TVRVVLS
+354 TVRIVLS
-361 DEKEFNAGVQIDGNL
+361 DPKEFNANVEINGNM
-376 MILSAAA
+376 MILSTAEGLKAA
-383 KSSRAKTPTKRR
+383 KSVRAEKNKDQKSGRKRGR
-395 SKNASEQSDAHT
+395 EQDSEPQISTID
-407 AGDAQGAKSASVK
+407 DSQGAKTASVAAG
-420 TEKIYK
+420 KIYK

-454 SVVLATSKKLG
+454 NVVLATSKKLG
-465 ALLQKRGYKVLYTRT
+465 ALLTKRGYKVLYTRS

-491 AFAARKN
+491 AFAAKRN

-510 PNAKAALK
+510 PNASSALK
-518 MNGVETFFL
+518 MSGVETFFL

-585 KKSFASKD
+585 KKSFSSRD

-606 ATMPAVLVEI
+606 ATMPAVLVEM

-648 FQKNK
+648 FQKNR

>member
-1 MAKIVKIFLIAAF
+1 MAKIIKIFLIAAF
-14 SCVLAFGASGEAF
+14 SCVLAFGASSEAF

-54 QGASDKEV
+54 QSASDKEV

-82 PYEKELARI
+82 PYESALA
-91 NKNASAANEA
+91 KLQGKASD
-101 KPKSGKQSKER
+101 SST
-112 RDASNSKE
+112 NSKKLKDE
-120 KQSLKNSKTANST
+120 NAKNSK
-133 RGDGAAASSS
+133 SS
-143 RDKGSAK
+143 DEK
-150 NNKSSKTANSKN
+150 NTSNLAHSSKVSASKNSKN
-162 PANSTE
+162 SKNST
-168 KSAKSAA
+168 S
-175 NPDKNRKVAASK
+175 KNLKK
-187 TSADKASSAKISADK
+187 T
-202 ASAAKKVRAAASA
+202 RAPEEA
-215 DLSLLSK
+215 DLSSLSS

-230 TRPSGADTAQ
+230 TRPRGADDAKNST
-240 DVDEI
+240 DDTK
-245 SSDRQSS
+245 SYDSS
-252 EDASAKNEEGEPS
+252 ENPAGADDSLQAQNSASS
-265 TENSELRKSSV
+265 TATERLDSELRKSSV
-276 KKEDKSANLAL
+276 KKSAPDAKLAL
-287 NSLRGD
+287 ASLRGD
-293 ASEIVLEFNR
+293 GDEIVLEFNR
-303 DLRQSDYKDFTI
+303 DLKRGDYKDFTI

-320 FRFVIDFAARQKSQ
+320 FRFVIDFSARQKSQ
-334 STRLKDSF
+334 KTRLKDSF
-342 VGEVRISQYDDK
+342 VSDVRVSQYNDK
-354 TVRVVLS
+354 TVRIVLS
-361 DEKEFNAGVQIDGNL
+361 DSKEFNANVEINGNM
-376 MILSAAA
+376 MILSTAEGLKAA
-383 KSSRAKTPTKRR
+383 KSARAEKNKDQKSGRKRER
-395 SKNASEQSDAHT
+395 EQDSEPQISTID
-407 AGDAQGAKSASVK
+407 DSQGAKTASVAAG
-420 TEKIYK
+420 KIYK

-454 SVVLATSKKLG
+454 NVVLATSKKLG
-465 ALLQKRGYKVLYTRT
+465 ALLQKRGYKVLYTRS

-491 AFAARKN
+491 IFAGKKN

-510 PNAKAALK
+510 PNASSALK
-518 MNGVETFFL
+518 MSGVETFFL

-538 AALENKGDLEDMNTF
+538 AALENRGDLEDMNTF

>member
-14 SCVLAFGASGEAF
+14 SCVLAFGASSEAF

-54 QGASDKEV
+54 QGTSDKEV
-62 RIKALKRLV
+62 HIKALKRLV

-82 PYEKELARI
+82 PYESALAKLQGKASDSST
-91 NKNASAANEA
+91 NSKKLKDENAKNSKSSDEKNASNLVH
-101 KPKSGKQSKER
+101 SSK
-112 RDASNSKE
+112 ASAS
-120 KQSLKNSKTANST
+120 KNSK
-133 RGDGAAASSS
+133 
-143 RDKGSAK
+143 
-150 NNKSSKTANSKN
+150 NSKN
-162 PANSTE
+162 ST
-168 KSAKSAA
+168 S
-175 NPDKNRKVAASK
+175 KNLKK
-187 TSADKASSAKISADK
+187 T
-202 ASAAKKVRAAASA
+202 RAPEEA
-215 DLSLLSK
+215 DLSSLSS

-230 TRPSGADTAQ
+230 TRPRNADDAKNSTDDARSNDASENPAGADDSLQAQ
-240 DVDEI
+240 N
-245 SSDRQSS
+245 
-252 EDASAKNEEGEPS
+252 SAGS
-265 TENSELRKSSV
+265 AATERLDSELRKSSV
-276 KKEDKSANLAL
+276 KKSAPDAKLAL
-287 NSLRGD
+287 ASLRGD
-293 ASEIVLEFNR
+293 GDEIVLEFNR
-303 DLRQSDYKDFTI
+303 DLKRGDYKDFTI

-320 FRFVIDFAARQKSQ
+320 FRFVIDFSARQKSQ
-334 STRLKDSF
+334 KTRLKDSF
-342 VGEVRISQYDDK
+342 VSDVRVSQYNDK
-354 TVRVVLS
+354 TVRIVLS
-361 DEKEFNAGVQIDGNL
+361 DPKEFNANVEINGNM
-376 MILSAAA
+376 MILSTAEGLKAT
-383 KSSRAKTPTKRR
+383 KSAREEKNKDQKSGRKRGR
-395 SKNASEQSDAHT
+395 EQDSEPQISTIDES
-407 AGDAQGAKSASVK
+407 QGAKTASVAAG
-420 TEKIYK
+420 KIYK

-454 SVVLATSKKLG
+454 NVVLATSKKLG
-465 ALLQKRGYKVLYTRT
+465 ALLQKRGYRVLYTRS
-480 TDVFINLRSRT
+480 TDIFINLRSRT
-491 AFAARKN
+491 AFAAKKN

-510 PNAKAALK
+510 PNASSALK
-518 MNGVETFFL
+518 MSGVETFFL

-538 AALENKGDLEDMNTF
+538 AALENRGDLEDMNTF

-585 KKSFASKD
+585 KKSFSSRD

-606 ATMPAVLVEI
+606 ATMPAVLVEM

>member
-14 SCVLAFGASGEAF
+14 SCVLAFGASSEAF

-54 QGASDKEV
+54 EGASQKEV

-82 PYEKELARI
+82 AYEKELARI
-91 NKNASAANEA
+91 NTRSADKT
-101 KPKSGKQSKER
+101 KPKSSGDESKQS
-112 RDASNSKE
+112 SNSAE
-120 KQSLKNSKTANST
+120 KKSSKNSKK
-133 RGDGAAASSS
+133 ASSAS
-143 RDKGSAK
+143 SEDSQASGD
-150 NNKSSKTANSKN
+150 SKT
-162 PANSTE
+162 
-168 KSAKSAA
+168 KSAKSEKSSKAE
-175 NPDKNRKVAASK
+175 NSKNSSTKK
-187 TSADKASSAKISADK
+187 TQ
-202 ASAAKKVRAAASA
+202 AAKNA
-215 DLSLLSK
+215 DLSSLSK

-230 TRPSGADTAQ
+230 TRPIGADEAIDAQ
-240 DVDEI
+240 EDDGG
-245 SSDRQSS
+245 
-252 EDASAKNEEGEPS
+252 EDAIAQNEDDEEVADQS
-265 TENSELRKSSV
+265 SELRKSSV
-276 KKEDKSANLAL
+276 KKADKNAQLAL
-287 NSLRGD
+287 NSLRGNKN
-293 ASEIVLEFNR
+293 EIVLEFNR

-315 ASSDN
+315 ASNDH
-320 FRFVIDFAARQKSQ
+320 FRFVLDFSARQKSHN
-334 STRLKDSF
+334 TRLKDSF
-342 VGEVRISQYDDK
+342 VGEVRISQYNDK

-361 DEKEFNAGVQIDGNL
+361 DEKKFNASVQIDGNL
-376 MILSAAA
+376 MILSAVESSKSAKAA
-383 KSSRAKTPTKRR
+383 RTEKNRDQKSGRKRGR
-395 SKNASEQSDAHT
+395 EQGSEPQIST
-407 AGDAQGAKSASVK
+407 IEESGGAKSTSVAAG
-420 TEKIYK
+420 KIYK

-454 SVVLATSKKLG
+454 NVVLATSKKLG
-465 ALLQKRGYKVLYTRT
+465 ALLQKRGYRVLYTRS

-491 AFAARKN
+491 IFAGKKN

-510 PNAKAALK
+510 PNASAASR
-518 MNGVETFFL
+518 MSGVETFFL

-585 KKSFASKD
+585 KKSFKSKD

-616 GYITHPQEGKN
+616 GYITHPDEGKN

>member
-1 MAKIVKIFLIAAF
+1 MAKIIKIFLIAAF
-14 SCVLAFGASGEAF
+14 SCVLAFGASSEAF

-82 PYEKELARI
+82 PYESALAKLQGKASDSST
-91 NKNASAANEA
+91 NSKKLKDENAKNSKSSDEKNASNLAHS
-101 KPKSGKQSKER
+101 PK
-112 RDASNSKE
+112 ASAS
-120 KQSLKNSKTANST
+120 KNSK
-133 RGDGAAASSS
+133 
-143 RDKGSAK
+143 
-150 NNKSSKTANSKN
+150 NSKN
-162 PANSTE
+162 ST
-168 KSAKSAA
+168 S
-175 NPDKNRKVAASK
+175 KNLKK
-187 TSADKASSAKISADK
+187 T
-202 ASAAKKVRAAASA
+202 RAPEEA
-215 DLSLLSK
+215 DLSSLSS

-230 TRPSGADTAQ
+230 TRPRGADDAKNSI
-240 DVDEI
+240 DDAH
-245 SSDRQSS
+245 SSDSS
-252 EDASAKNEEGEPS
+252 ENSAGADDSLQAQNSAGS
-265 TENSELRKSSV
+265 AATERLDSELRKSSV
-276 KKEDKSANLAL
+276 KKSALDAKLAL
-287 NSLRGD
+287 ESLRGD
-293 ASEIVLEFNR
+293 GDEIVLEFNR
-303 DLRQSDYKDFTI
+303 DLKRGDYKDFTI

-320 FRFVIDFAARQKSQ
+320 FRFVIDFSARQKSQ
-334 STRLKDSF
+334 KTRLKDSF
-342 VGEVRISQYDDK
+342 VSDVRVSQYNDK
-354 TVRVVLS
+354 TVRIVLS
-361 DEKEFNAGVQIDGNL
+361 DPKEFNANVEISGNM
-376 MILSAAA
+376 MILSTAEGLKAA
-383 KSSRAKTPTKRR
+383 KSARAEKNKDQKSGRKRGR
-395 SKNASEQSDAHT
+395 EQDSELQISTIDES
-407 AGDAQGAKSASVK
+407 QGAKSVSVAAG
-420 TEKIYK
+420 KIYK

-454 SVVLATSKKLG
+454 NVVLATSKKLG
-465 ALLQKRGYKVLYTRT
+465 ALLTKRGYKVLYTRS

-491 AFAARKN
+491 AFAAKRN

-510 PNAKAALK
+510 PNASSALK
-518 MNGVETFFL
+518 MSGVETFFL

-538 AALENKGDLEDMNTF
+538 AALENRGDLEDMNTF

-585 KKSFASKD
+585 KKSFSSRD

-606 ATMPAVLVEI
+606 ATMPAVLVEM

-648 FQKNK
+648 FQKNR

>member
-14 SCVLAFGASGEAF
+14 SCVLAFGASSEAF

-35 IVATPNYK
+35 IVATLNYK

-82 PYEKELARI
+82 PYESALAKLQGKASDSST
-91 NKNASAANEA
+91 NSKKLKDENAKNSKSSDEKNASNLAHS
-101 KPKSGKQSKER
+101 PK
-112 RDASNSKE
+112 ASAS
-120 KQSLKNSKTANST
+120 KNSK
-133 RGDGAAASSS
+133 
-143 RDKGSAK
+143 
-150 NNKSSKTANSKN
+150 NSKN
-162 PANSTE
+162 ST
-168 KSAKSAA
+168 S
-175 NPDKNRKVAASK
+175 KNLKN
-187 TSADKASSAKISADK
+187 T
-202 ASAAKKVRAAASA
+202 RAPEEA
-215 DLSLLSK
+215 DLSSLSS

-230 TRPSGADTAQ
+230 TRPRGADDAQ
-240 DVDEI
+240 NLTDDAR
-245 SSDRQSS
+245 SN
-252 EDASAKNEEGEPS
+252 DASENPAETNES
-265 TENSELRKSSV
+265 SQAQNSADSAATERLDSELRKSSV
-276 KKEDKSANLAL
+276 KKSAPDAKLAL
-287 NSLRGD
+287 ASLRGD
-293 ASEIVLEFNR
+293 GDEIVLEFNR
-303 DLRQSDYKDFTI
+303 DLKRSDYKDFTI
-315 ASSDN
+315 AGSDN
-320 FRFVIDFAARQKSQ
+320 FRFVIDFSARQKSQ
-334 STRLKDSF
+334 KTRLKDSF
-342 VGEVRISQYDDK
+342 VSDVRVSQYNDK
-354 TVRVVLS
+354 TVRIVLS
-361 DEKEFNAGVQIDGNL
+361 DPKEFNANVEISGNM
-376 MILSAAA
+376 MILSTAEGLKAT
-383 KSSRAKTPTKRR
+383 KSARAEKNKDQKSGRKRGR
-395 SKNASEQSDAHT
+395 EQDSEPQISTIDES
-407 AGDAQGAKSASVK
+407 QGAKTASVAAG
-420 TEKIYK
+420 KIYK
-426 STKGKLIVI
+426 SAKGKLIVI

-454 SVVLATSKKLG
+454 NVVLATSKKLG
-465 ALLQKRGYKVLYTRT
+465 ALLTKRGYKVLYTRS

-491 AFAARKN
+491 AFAAKRN

-510 PNAKAALK
+510 PNASSALK
-518 MNGVETFFL
+518 MSGVETFFL

-538 AALENKGDLEDMNTF
+538 AALENRGDLEDMNTF

-585 KKSFASKD
+585 KKSFSSRD

-606 ATMPAVLVEI
+606 ATMPAVLVEM